1 MATPN
6 RAAYLTALLNQKK
19 QNEYQGGNVVNQ
31 GSSDQISETGSQSH
45 SDGKNMFQKVMG
57 GIDNIGYRMGK
68 GLFSFLEGFADL
80 GANAI
85 GALGDVT
92 GWYDS
97 KPYTDWAKHDMSD
110 QAMKWAMTYGDMNPI
125 SIGKKAVEGKYVDG
139 DYWGNLWGDL
149 GNIFTGQDDGKFE
162 EDFKKNYQYD
172 FDDNFMTNNGVGQFV
187 GDMAES
193 FGRMVPSIA
202 LGKFAGGI
210 AEKAALKAGNIIG
223 AAEKAEKV
231 GKLVSTAMIGV
242 SSAGSSSVEALND
255 GANAGKALLYGLAS
269 GAVEAG
275 TEYIPWERAPGL
287 GKLIGKN
294 TLPGIGLRKF
304 SISELGKSMAQ
315 EGLEEVVS
323 GVFNPILK
331 TIYKGADSL
340 KEFGNKDF
348 YIDLG
353 KSFASGALMGGLMEG
368 VSMKANSSKYSNE
381 GIDYINKGTE
391 WYGEYMKEVD
401 AFSKLD
407 GRYANGEINS
417 IQYEDGCEEIAGKLK
432 EISQKGEEIGKLWDK
447 IPEGKKDAVREFFS
461 DPQKYAEEMRETTNR
476 VEMDSN
482 KPIGNVGG
490 VQGQTQTQPS
500 NNVANGAQS
509 QGNVV
514 NDLGAETLNSSPFQ
528 ILSDSNG
535 NVSLM
540 FEGKNYEI
548 NFNDIKI
555 DGKIVRDANSEPL
568 FEIAEKFNA
577 KAKDSFN
584 DVKSNLF
591 EGIAEKYNLKLELAD
606 LNGNRMDDPGI
617 KSVSSFADRLYRNYK
632 EKGNLNPNA
641 VKDMIRGVYVFDE
654 NSKLPENIASLLDD
668 MQSQGYEIKKLDAKN
683 GSLYKGIH
691 LNLSKDGVNVEIQL
705 HTPDSWKLKLQ
716 GDVFYDKYRSVDTSK
731 LVGEEKAKY
740 IEATKKAVSNGSKY
754 LDEKTYRDVYDLI
767 PDLAKSL
774 EERGLDSQSISPVIG
789 RDVFTKTP
797 LTNSPSHGANKSTTL
812 PSGNFTNS
820 RSDIRNSSIDNDIN
834 ISQNVANDIQ
844 NQGDVENGQTK
855 SYNGSY
861 EDDFAR
867 LQDTSRELLKKFE
880 NSGTTYQELD
890 EGVRERYTRGI
901 QEKLGREINSN
912 PNVHESSLK
921 SQSKGT
927 EFKIYSNVSSETF
940 HDAFETIKPYVQ
952 QNEMVDLHDD
962 YSNCKNYLSSDGLQ
976 GFSIDPDGNL
986 ISVFNAD
993 AGKRGYIDAIKDF
1006 VKQQGATHLDCYGY
1020 LAKLY
1025 SEKFGFKIASEMDY
1039 NMEYDHHG
1047 IAERFDKPSVSFLV
1061 KSDADVETKH
1071 FGKDDY
1077 DAAKA
1082 YQMSFVKENE
1092 SNETKN
1098 SASSQTQVNGDGGNS
1113 ENNGNGESHNG
1124 KQKNVSDTYQS
1135 PSTPDERTKAY
1146 RKAEETYQSNQQ
1158 LLKDAAPNKKVNLK
1172 TATDYAN
1179 AEASLVESYLNSNV
1193 DSDISVKF
1201 SSRVEQGKKYSAGV
1215 DTSLS
1220 RDSAISTLDAQ
1231 FEDSL
1236 KNATVKQRGGETQKL
1251 ADFVDSETL
1260 DEIRGIA
1267 HSLHEQLVDGADDSK
1282 IAKTREMFE
1291 RKTAYLRERLSNTID
1306 MAKEVDRFNKN
1317 SELTKRQFKIDQSK
1331 YADESAADGT
1341 IRQIAKSLPSYN
1353 ILLKDGRRA
1362 SDNSGLSLA
1371 KKSYAKWAND
1381 AYATLKGIYDNGQLV
1396 NFDAE
1401 RADALFGDLD
1411 LIANGGDQSSKSM
1424 TLEQVKAMTRVMK
1437 ALRFQI
1443 SDQANKK
1450 RVELR
1455 SKATSLNSE
1464 VSYMNEAFGK
1474 DPGKANG
1481 RIRAFANEQV
1491 KLSNAGDILMGYDGS
1506 GLQKEMD
1513 AVVESKWKYYDDYYA
1528 MKEKY
1533 LPDKSAEIK
1542 SLTKELSSKVTI
1554 NGEKVTKGEVLD
1566 AYLMLSDAETKS
1578 LMDNA
1583 RKTDTRKIRIGKATM
1598 AYDPSST
1605 YEELGK
1611 ILGDDLIERGK
1622 KVFTSFYNDHS
1633 ENSYLNKLRDYQ
1645 LKTSG
1650 DTTVSDNK
1658 TDYYPRG
1665 QASESTT
1672 RTNSIEALEKNA
1684 SGITAKN
1691 GNVTKARQAA
1701 QAMVVLEATDPF
1713 TRMQDYMSQVSSEM
1727 NLRNQSNDFLRLL
1740 GLNVTGEDGK
1750 TTRLQS
1756 SLGAEG
1762 TRMLRDFITAANGN
1776 DLVRSDALL
1785 TKMQALS
1792 VNATLGFSPINPM
1805 KNFLSL
1811 FKEGHEVGFS
1821 NVMKVIANP
1830 TKWVNKELIGAIKNT
1845 GVWKARYD
1853 DVASMAANADLKG
1866 KIGKIGQKMTAL
1878 YSTFD
1883 QATSLM
1889 VAQVD
1894 LEYVKSAHPEMSASE
1909 QIKEAVRLWQEDVN
1923 KTQSTAEK
1931 MSKSQSSLG
1940 RFMGG
1945 DSQIAKGLWTFQSDT
1960 VAGASML
1967 VKDISQFQSSSKL
1980 IKWAKGVIAGANA
1993 SEAKVSYAKDVLA
2006 KATATRNSIIK
2017 RRLPAGVAATLIGA
2031 CLKYLIED
2039 LSQRVRGKKK
2049 WDESPIDGDMVA
2061 DVLNNGLG
2069 SVVPFYETIMSA
2081 MKYNEGKVELY
2092 GLSALSSLLK
2102 GLGEFGKGTPRTALI
2117 DTVTAASSLA
2127 GIPLKNIYDYTVG
2140 AFSSFDPRLAVD
2152 TNNLLYASEK
2162 ASTSYKSNFDM
2173 ALYERVGDVSDDVKV
2188 EMRTL
2193 SDSGYDIKPSGVATT
2208 YKNDKGDDVTISWT
2222 SKQEMRKYYQ
2232 RANAKLAKTVKTDYY
2247 RSLSDEEKA
2256 QAIKKLYSSY
2266 REASLAK
2273 VVTKKIPTNAASALA
2288 YANYKDLGTLLSAV
2302 AHISSLEAT
2311 KTMSRKQRAIA
2322 YVNSLKGLSKAQRM
2336 AILQMAGY
2344 TVDSKYLGQLLRESG
2359 MDNKTIKEVT
2369 SA

>member
-45 SDGKNMFQKVMG
+45 SNGKNQFQKVMG

-231 GKLVSTAMIGV
+231 GKLVSTAMIGA

-255 GANAGKALLYGLAS
+255 GANAGQAILYGLAS

-275 TEYIPWERAPGL
+275 TEYIPWEIVPGL

-447 IPEGKKDAVREFFS
+447 VPEGKKDAVREFFS

-490 VQGQTQTQPS
+490 VQEQTQAQPS
-500 NNVANGAQS
+500 NNVTNEAQS
-509 QGNVV
+509 QGNV
-514 NDLGAETLNSSPFQ
+514 
-528 ILSDSNG
+528 
-535 NVSLM
+535 
-540 FEGKNYEI
+540 
-548 NFNDIKI
+548 
-555 DGKIVRDANSEPL
+555 
-568 FEIAEKFNA
+568 
-577 KAKDSFN
+577 
-584 DVKSNLF
+584 
-591 EGIAEKYNLKLELAD
+591 
-606 LNGNRMDDPGI
+606 
-617 KSVSSFADRLYRNYK
+617 
-632 EKGNLNPNA
+632 
-641 VKDMIRGVYVFDE
+641 
-654 NSKLPENIASLLDD
+654 
-668 MQSQGYEIKKLDAKN
+668 
-683 GSLYKGIH
+683 
-691 LNLSKDGVNVEIQL
+691 
-705 HTPDSWKLKLQ
+705 
-716 GDVFYDKYRSVDTSK
+716 
-731 LVGEEKAKY
+731 
-740 IEATKKAVSNGSKY
+740 
-754 LDEKTYRDVYDLI
+754 
-767 PDLAKSL
+767 
-774 EERGLDSQSISPVIG
+774 
-789 RDVFTKTP
+789 
-797 LTNSPSHGANKSTTL
+797 
-812 PSGNFTNS
+812 
-820 RSDIRNSSIDNDIN
+820 
-834 ISQNVANDIQ
+834 
-844 NQGDVENGQTK
+844 ENGQTQPYQMPFADNEQNDLLK
-855 SYNGSY
+855 PIISKLDTLDENFIKLYRLENETIASTKQDIINFYNGSI
-861 EDDFAR
+861 DGTIKDGR
-867 LQDTSRELLKKFE
+867 LIF
-880 NSGTTYQELD
+880 
-890 EGVRERYTRGI
+890 
-901 QEKLGREINSN
+901 GRI
-912 PNVHESSLK
+912 
-921 SQSKGT
+921 
-927 EFKIYSNVSSETF
+927 SETNANDIKNDTNIDVKGYSVTLDSSYIKHIDKRHIQNSAKRIPLAVDDLSLIPTIISDYDSIESKIF
-940 HDAFETIKPYVQ
+940 DNGEKQLVFKKKIGNEYLVATMVSNRKKRLIVQSLYITKKESGGTQPRHVSFEALRSTSETRTGDTDSSTNNV
-952 QNEMVDLHDD
+952 NENRTAV
-962 YSNCKNYLSSDGLQ
+962 NT
-976 GFSIDPDGNL
+976 
-986 ISVFNAD
+986 D
-993 AGKRGYIDAIKDF
+993 AG
-1006 VKQQGATHLDCYGY
+1006 
-1020 LAKLY
+1020 
-1025 SEKFGFKIASEMDY
+1025 
-1039 NMEYDHHG
+1039 
-1047 IAERFDKPSVSFLV
+1047 
-1061 KSDADVETKH
+1061 
-1071 FGKDDY
+1071 
-1077 DAAKA
+1077 
-1082 YQMSFVKENE
+1082 
-1092 SNETKN
+1092 
-1098 SASSQTQVNGDGGNS
+1098 
-1113 ENNGNGESHNG
+1113 
-1124 KQKNVSDTYQS
+1124 
-1135 PSTPDERTKAY
+1135 DERTKAY

-1201 SSRVEQGKKYSAGV
+1201 SSKGEQGKRYSAGV

-1236 KNATVKQRGGETQKL
+1236 KNATVKQRGGKTQKL
-1251 ADFVDSETL
+1251 TDFVDSETL

-1317 SELTKRQFKIDQSK
+1317 AELTKRQFKIDQSK

-1341 IRQIAKSLPSYN
+1341 IRQIAKSLPRYN

-1455 SKATSLNSE
+1455 SRATSINSE
-1464 VSYMNEAFGK
+1464 VSYMNEALGK

-1533 LPDKSAEIK
+1533 LPEKSAEIK

-1566 AYLMLSDAETKS
+1566 AYLMFSDAETKS

-1598 AYDPSST
+1598 EYDPSST

-1650 DTTVSDNK
+1650 DTTVADNK

-1691 GNVTKARQAA
+1691 GNVTKSRQAA

-1776 DLVRSDALL
+1776 ELVRSDALL

-1792 VNATLGFSPINPM
+1792 VNATLGFSPINPL

-1909 QIKEAVRLWQEDVN
+1909 QIKEAVRLWQTDVN

-1980 IKWAKGVIAGANA
+1980 IKWAKGVIADANA
-1993 SEAKVSYAKDVLA
+1993 SEAKVSYAKDVLT
-2006 KATATRNSIIK
+2006 KATATRNAIIK

-2039 LSQRVRGKKK
+2039 LSQRVRGKKR
-2049 WDESPIDGDMVA
+2049 WDESPIDGDTVV

-2140 AFSSFDPRLAVD
+2140 AFSSFDPKLAVD
-2152 TNNLLYASEK
+2152 TKNLLYASEK
-2162 ASTSYKSNFDM
+2162 ASTSYKSNFNM
-2173 ALYERVGDVSDDVKV
+2173 ALYERVGDVSGDVKV
-2188 EMRTL
+2188 ELRTL

-2232 RANAKLAKTVKTDYY
+2232 KANARLAKTVKTDYY

-2273 VVTKKIPTNAASALA
+2273 VVTKKAPANAASALA

>member
-1 MATPN
+1 MNILLPQWFQ
-6 RAAYLTALLNQKK
+6 TAKK
-19 QNEYQGGNVVNQ
+19 INCSVFVYNKKESGGTQPRHV
-31 GSSDQISETGSQSH
+31 SFEALRSTSET
-45 SDGKNMFQKVMG
+45 
-57 GIDNIGYRMGK
+57 RT
-68 GLFSFLEGFADL
+68 
-80 GANAI
+80 
-85 GALGDVT
+85 GDT
-92 GWYDS
+92 DS
-97 KPYTDWAKHDMSD
+97 S
-110 QAMKWAMTYGDMNPI
+110 
-125 SIGKKAVEGKYVDG
+125 
-139 DYWGNLWGDL
+139 
-149 GNIFTGQDDGKFE
+149 
-162 EDFKKNYQYD
+162 
-172 FDDNFMTNNGVGQFV
+172 TNN
-187 GDMAES
+187 
-193 FGRMVPSIA
+193 
-202 LGKFAGGI
+202 
-210 AEKAALKAGNIIG
+210 
-223 AAEKAEKV
+223 
-231 GKLVSTAMIGV
+231 
-242 SSAGSSSVEALND
+242 
-255 GANAGKALLYGLAS
+255 
-269 GAVEAG
+269 
-275 TEYIPWERAPGL
+275 
-287 GKLIGKN
+287 
-294 TLPGIGLRKF
+294 
-304 SISELGKSMAQ
+304 
-315 EGLEEVVS
+315 
-323 GVFNPILK
+323 
-331 TIYKGADSL
+331 
-340 KEFGNKDF
+340 
-348 YIDLG
+348 
-353 KSFASGALMGGLMEG
+353 
-368 VSMKANSSKYSNE
+368 
-381 GIDYINKGTE
+381 
-391 WYGEYMKEVD
+391 
-401 AFSKLD
+401 
-407 GRYANGEINS
+407 
-417 IQYEDGCEEIAGKLK
+417 
-432 EISQKGEEIGKLWDK
+432 
-447 IPEGKKDAVREFFS
+447 
-461 DPQKYAEEMRETTNR
+461 
-476 VEMDSN
+476 
-482 KPIGNVGG
+482 
-490 VQGQTQTQPS
+490 
-500 NNVANGAQS
+500 
-509 QGNVV
+509 V
-514 NDLGAETLNSSPFQ
+514 N
-528 ILSDSNG
+528 
-535 NVSLM
+535 
-540 FEGKNYEI
+540 
-548 NFNDIKI
+548 
-555 DGKIVRDANSEPL
+555 
-568 FEIAEKFNA
+568 
-577 KAKDSFN
+577 
-584 DVKSNLF
+584 
-591 EGIAEKYNLKLELAD
+591 
-606 LNGNRMDDPGI
+606 
-617 KSVSSFADRLYRNYK
+617 
-632 EKGNLNPNA
+632 
-641 VKDMIRGVYVFDE
+641 
-654 NSKLPENIASLLDD
+654 
-668 MQSQGYEIKKLDAKN
+668 
-683 GSLYKGIH
+683 
-691 LNLSKDGVNVEIQL
+691 
-705 HTPDSWKLKLQ
+705 
-716 GDVFYDKYRSVDTSK
+716 
-731 LVGEEKAKY
+731 
-740 IEATKKAVSNGSKY
+740 
-754 LDEKTYRDVYDLI
+754 
-767 PDLAKSL
+767 
-774 EERGLDSQSISPVIG
+774 
-789 RDVFTKTP
+789 
-797 LTNSPSHGANKSTTL
+797 
-812 PSGNFTNS
+812 
-820 RSDIRNSSIDNDIN
+820 
-834 ISQNVANDIQ
+834 
-844 NQGDVENGQTK
+844 ENG
-855 SYNGSY
+855 
-861 EDDFAR
+861 
-867 LQDTSRELLKKFE
+867 
-880 NSGTTYQELD
+880 TT
-890 EGVRERYTRGI
+890 VNT
-901 QEKLGREINSN
+901 
-912 PNVHESSLK
+912 
-921 SQSKGT
+921 
-927 EFKIYSNVSSETF
+927 
-940 HDAFETIKPYVQ
+940 DA
-952 QNEMVDLHDD
+952 M
-962 YSNCKNYLSSDGLQ
+962 
-976 GFSIDPDGNL
+976 
-986 ISVFNAD
+986 
-993 AGKRGYIDAIKDF
+993 
-1006 VKQQGATHLDCYGY
+1006 
-1020 LAKLY
+1020 
-1025 SEKFGFKIASEMDY
+1025 
-1039 NMEYDHHG
+1039 
-1047 IAERFDKPSVSFLV
+1047 
-1061 KSDADVETKH
+1061 
-1071 FGKDDY
+1071 
-1077 DAAKA
+1077 
-1082 YQMSFVKENE
+1082 
-1092 SNETKN
+1092 
-1098 SASSQTQVNGDGGNS
+1098 
-1113 ENNGNGESHNG
+1113 
-1124 KQKNVSDTYQS
+1124 
-1135 PSTPDERTKAY
+1135 DERTKAY
-1146 RKAEETYQSNQQ
+1146 KKAEETYQSNQQ

-1179 AEASLVESYLNSNV
+1179 AEASFVESYLNNNV

-1201 SSRVEQGKKYSAGV
+1201 SSIGEQGKRYSAGI

-1251 ADFVDSETL
+1251 TDFVDSETL

-1291 RKTAYLRERLSNTID
+1291 RKTTYLKERLSNTVD

-1317 SELTKRQFKIDQSK
+1317 AELTKRQFKIDQSK

-1341 IRQIAKSLPSYN
+1341 IRKIAKSLPRYN

-1411 LIANGGDQSSKSM
+1411 LIANGGDPNSKSM

-1443 SDQANKK
+1443 SDQANQK

-1455 SKATSLNSE
+1455 TRATNVNLE
-1464 VSYMNEAFGK
+1464 VSYTNEALGK

-1481 RIRAFANEQV
+1481 RIVTFANEQV
-1491 KLSNAGDILMGYDGS
+1491 KLSDAGDLLMGYNDS
-1506 GLQKEMD
+1506 GLQKEID
-1513 AVVESKWKYYDDYYA
+1513 AIAESKWRYYDDYYA

-1533 LPDKSAEIK
+1533 LPEKSAEIK
-1542 SLTKELSSKVTI
+1542 SLTKELSGKVTI

-1566 AYLMLSDAETKS
+1566 AYLMLSDSETRS

-1583 RKTDTRKIRIGKATM
+1583 RETDTRKIRIGKATM

-1605 YEELGK
+1605 FEELGK

-1645 LKTSG
+1645 LKTTG
-1650 DTTVSDNK
+1650 DTTVADNK

-1701 QAMVVLEATDPF
+1701 QAMVVLEAADPF

-1762 TRMLRDFITAANGN
+1762 TRMLRDFITAANDN
-1776 DLVRSDALL
+1776 ELVRSDAFL
-1785 TKMQALS
+1785 TRMQALS
-1792 VNATLGFSPINPM
+1792 VNATLGFSPINPL

-1821 NVMKVIANP
+1821 NVMKVVANP
-1830 TKWVNKELIGAIKNT
+1830 TKWVNKELIAAIKNT
-1845 GVWKARYD
+1845 GVWKGRYD

-1894 LEYVKSAHPEMSASE
+1894 LEYVKSAHPEMSAAE
-1909 QIKEAVRLWQEDVN
+1909 QIKEAVRIWQADVN

-1931 MSKSQSSLG
+1931 MSKSQSSMG

-1945 DSQIAKGLWTFQSDT
+1945 DSQIVKGLWTFQSDT

-1967 VKDISQFQSSSKL
+1967 VKDISQLQSSSKL
-1980 IKWAKGVIAGANA
+1980 IKWAKGVIAAANA

-2049 WDESPIDGDMVA
+2049 WDESPIDGDTVV

-2140 AFSSFDPRLAVD
+2140 AFSSFDPKLAVD
-2152 TNNLLYASEK
+2152 TKNLLYASEK

-2188 EMRTL
+2188 ELRTL
-2193 SDSGYDIKPSGVATT
+2193 SDSGFDIKPSGVATT
-2208 YKNDKGDDVTISWT
+2208 YKNDKGDDVTISWS

-2232 RANAKLAKTVKTDYY
+2232 KANAKLAKTVKTDFY

-2273 VVTKKIPTNAASALA
+2273 VVTKKVPTNAASALA
-2288 YANYKDLGTLLSAV
+2288 YANYKDLGTLLSAI

-2311 KTMSRKQRAIA
+2311 KTMSRKQRAVA
-2322 YVNSLKGLSKAQRM
+2322 YVNSLKGLSKAQKM

-2359 MDNKTIKEVT
+2359 MDNKTIKEMT
-2369 SA
+2369 SSK

>member
-45 SDGKNMFQKVMG
+45 SDGKNLFQKAMG

-172 FDDNFMTNNGVGQFV
+172 FDDNFMTNNAVGQFV

-210 AEKAALKAGNIIG
+210 AGSAASTAGKADKIA
-223 AAEKAEKV
+223 
-231 GKLVSTAMIGV
+231 KLVSTAMIGA

-255 GANAGKALLYGLAS
+255 GANAGQAILYGLAS

-275 TEYIPWERAPGL
+275 TEYIPWEKVPGL
-287 GKLIGKN
+287 GKLLGQN

-417 IQYEDGCEEIAGKLK
+417 IQYEDGCEEIAGRLK

-447 IPEGKKDAVREFFS
+447 VPEGKKDAVREFFS
-461 DPQKYAEEMRETTNR
+461 DPQKYAEEMREATNR

-490 VQGQTQTQPS
+490 VQGQTQAQPS
-500 NNVANGAQS
+500 NNMTNEAQS

-514 NDLGAETLNSSPFQ
+514 NDLGAEALNSSPVQ

-632 EKGNLNPNA
+632 EKGNLDPNA

-716 GDVFYDKYRSVDTSK
+716 GDIFYDKYRSVDTSK

-834 ISQNVANDIQ
+834 ISQNVNNDKI
-844 NQGDVENGQTK
+844 
-855 SYNGSY
+855 S
-861 EDDFAR
+861 
-867 LQDTSRELLKKFE
+867 
-880 NSGTTYQELD
+880 
-890 EGVRERYTRGI
+890 ER
-901 QEKLGREINSN
+901 
-912 PNVHESSLK
+912 
-921 SQSKGT
+921 
-927 EFKIYSNVSSETF
+927 
-940 HDAFETIKPYVQ
+940 A
-952 QNEMVDLHDD
+952 
-962 YSNCKNYLSSDGLQ
+962 
-976 GFSIDPDGNL
+976 
-986 ISVFNAD
+986 
-993 AGKRGYIDAIKDF
+993 
-1006 VKQQGATHLDCYGY
+1006 
-1020 LAKLY
+1020 
-1025 SEKFGFKIASEMDY
+1025 
-1039 NMEYDHHG
+1039 
-1047 IAERFDKPSVSFLV
+1047 
-1061 KSDADVETKH
+1061 
-1071 FGKDDY
+1071 
-1077 DAAKA
+1077 
-1082 YQMSFVKENE
+1082 
-1092 SNETKN
+1092 
-1098 SASSQTQVNGDGGNS
+1098 
-1113 ENNGNGESHNG
+1113 
-1124 KQKNVSDTYQS
+1124 
-1135 PSTPDERTKAY
+1135 KAY

-1201 SSRVEQGKKYSAGV
+1201 SSRGEQGKKYSAGV

-1236 KNATVKQRGGETQKL
+1236 KNATVKQRVGEAQKL

-1267 HSLHEQLVDGADDSK
+1267 HSLHEQLVNGADDSK

-1317 SELTKRQFKIDQSK
+1317 AELTKRQFKIDQSK

-1341 IRQIAKSLPSYN
+1341 IRKIAKSLPRYN

-1411 LIANGGDQSSKSM
+1411 LIANGGDPNSKSM

-1455 SKATSLNSE
+1455 SRATSINSE
-1464 VSYMNEAFGK
+1464 VSYTNEALGK

-1513 AVVESKWKYYDDYYA
+1513 AVVESKWRYYDDYYA

-1533 LPDKSAEIK
+1533 LPEKSAEIK

-1633 ENSYLNKLRDYQ
+1633 ENSYLSKLRDYQ

-1650 DTTVSDNK
+1650 DTTVADNK

-1672 RTNSIEALEKNA
+1672 KTNSIEALEKNA

-1691 GNVTKARQAA
+1691 GNVTKSRQAA

-1750 TTRLQS
+1750 TTRFQS

-1776 DLVRSDALL
+1776 ELVRSDALL

-1792 VNATLGFSPINPM
+1792 VNATLGFSPINPL

-1878 YSTFD
+1878 YSAFD

-1894 LEYVKSAHPEMSASE
+1894 LEYVKKIHPEMSASE
-1909 QIKEAVRLWQEDVN
+1909 QIKEAVRLWQTDVN

-1980 IKWAKGVIAGANA
+1980 IKWAKGVIADANA
-1993 SEAKVSYAKDVLA
+1993 SEAKVSYAKDVLT
-2006 KATATRNSIIK
+2006 KATATRNAIVK
-2017 RRLPAGVAATLIGA
+2017 RRIPAGVAATLIGA

-2049 WDESPIDGDMVA
+2049 WDESPIDGDTVV

-2102 GLGEFGKGTPRTALI
+2102 GFGEFGKGTPRTALI

-2140 AFSSFDPRLAVD
+2140 AFSSFDPKLAVD
-2152 TNNLLYASEK
+2152 TKNLLYASEK

-2188 EMRTL
+2188 ELRTL
-2193 SDSGYDIKPSGVATT
+2193 SDSGFDIKPSGVATT

-2232 RANAKLAKTVKTDYY
+2232 KANAKLAKTVKTDYY

-2273 VVTKKIPTNAASALA
+2273 VVTKKAPANAASALA

-2311 KTMSRKQRAIA
+2311 KTMSRKQRAIS

-2359 MDNKTIKEVT
+2359 MDNKAIKEMT
-2369 SA
+2369 SSK

>member
-45 SDGKNMFQKVMG
+45 SDGKNQFQKVMG

-110 QAMKWAMTYGDMNPI
+110 QAMRWAMTYGDMNPI

-172 FDDNFMTNNGVGQFV
+172 FDDNFMTNNAVGQFV

-231 GKLVSTAMIGV
+231 GKLVSTAMIGA

-255 GANAGKALLYGLAS
+255 GANAGQAILYGLAS

-275 TEYIPWERAPGL
+275 TEYIPWEIVPGL

-447 IPEGKKDAVREFFS
+447 VPEGKKDAVREFFS

-490 VQGQTQTQPS
+490 VQEQTQAQPS
-500 NNVANGAQS
+500 NNVTNEAQS
-509 QGNVV
+509 QGNV
-514 NDLGAETLNSSPFQ
+514 
-528 ILSDSNG
+528 
-535 NVSLM
+535 
-540 FEGKNYEI
+540 
-548 NFNDIKI
+548 
-555 DGKIVRDANSEPL
+555 
-568 FEIAEKFNA
+568 
-577 KAKDSFN
+577 
-584 DVKSNLF
+584 
-591 EGIAEKYNLKLELAD
+591 
-606 LNGNRMDDPGI
+606 
-617 KSVSSFADRLYRNYK
+617 
-632 EKGNLNPNA
+632 
-641 VKDMIRGVYVFDE
+641 
-654 NSKLPENIASLLDD
+654 
-668 MQSQGYEIKKLDAKN
+668 
-683 GSLYKGIH
+683 
-691 LNLSKDGVNVEIQL
+691 
-705 HTPDSWKLKLQ
+705 
-716 GDVFYDKYRSVDTSK
+716 
-731 LVGEEKAKY
+731 
-740 IEATKKAVSNGSKY
+740 
-754 LDEKTYRDVYDLI
+754 
-767 PDLAKSL
+767 
-774 EERGLDSQSISPVIG
+774 
-789 RDVFTKTP
+789 
-797 LTNSPSHGANKSTTL
+797 
-812 PSGNFTNS
+812 
-820 RSDIRNSSIDNDIN
+820 
-834 ISQNVANDIQ
+834 
-844 NQGDVENGQTK
+844 ENGQTQPYQMPFADNEQNDLLK
-855 SYNGSY
+855 PIISKLDTLDENFIKLYRLENETIASTKQDIINFYNGSI
-861 EDDFAR
+861 DGTIKDGR
-867 LQDTSRELLKKFE
+867 LIF
-880 NSGTTYQELD
+880 
-890 EGVRERYTRGI
+890 
-901 QEKLGREINSN
+901 GRI
-912 PNVHESSLK
+912 
-921 SQSKGT
+921 
-927 EFKIYSNVSSETF
+927 SETNANDIKNDTNIDVKGYSVTLDSSYIKHIDKRHIQNSAKRIPLAVDDLSLIPTIISDYDSIESKIF
-940 HDAFETIKPYVQ
+940 DNGEKQLVFKKKIGNEYLVATMVSNRKKRLIVQSLYITKKESGGTQPRHVSFEALRSTSETRTGDTDSSTNNV
-952 QNEMVDLHDD
+952 NENRTAV
-962 YSNCKNYLSSDGLQ
+962 NT
-976 GFSIDPDGNL
+976 
-986 ISVFNAD
+986 D
-993 AGKRGYIDAIKDF
+993 AG
-1006 VKQQGATHLDCYGY
+1006 
-1020 LAKLY
+1020 
-1025 SEKFGFKIASEMDY
+1025 
-1039 NMEYDHHG
+1039 
-1047 IAERFDKPSVSFLV
+1047 
-1061 KSDADVETKH
+1061 
-1071 FGKDDY
+1071 
-1077 DAAKA
+1077 
-1082 YQMSFVKENE
+1082 
-1092 SNETKN
+1092 
-1098 SASSQTQVNGDGGNS
+1098 
-1113 ENNGNGESHNG
+1113 
-1124 KQKNVSDTYQS
+1124 
-1135 PSTPDERTKAY
+1135 DERTKAY

-1201 SSRVEQGKKYSAGV
+1201 SSKGEQGKRYSAGV

-1251 ADFVDSETL
+1251 TDFVDSETL

-1267 HSLHEQLVDGADDSK
+1267 HNFHEQLVDGADDSK

-1317 SELTKRQFKIDQSK
+1317 AELTKRQFKIDQSK

-1341 IRQIAKSLPSYN
+1341 IRKIAKSLPRYN

-1455 SKATSLNSE
+1455 SRATSINSE
-1464 VSYMNEAFGK
+1464 VSYMNEALGK

-1533 LPDKSAEIK
+1533 LPEKSAEIK

-1672 RTNSIEALEKNA
+1672 RTNSIEALDKNA

-1691 GNVTKARQAA
+1691 GNVTKSRQAA

-1776 DLVRSDALL
+1776 ELVRSDALL

-1792 VNATLGFSPINPM
+1792 VNATLGFSPINPL

-1909 QIKEAVRLWQEDVN
+1909 QIKEAVRLWQTDVN

-1980 IKWAKGVIAGANA
+1980 IKWAKGVIADASA
-1993 SEAKVSYAKDVLA
+1993 SEAKVNYAKDVLT
-2006 KATATRNSIIK
+2006 KATATRNAIVK
-2017 RRLPAGVAATLIGA
+2017 RRLPAGAAATLIGA

-2049 WDESPIDGDMVA
+2049 WDESPIDGDTVV

-2140 AFSSFDPRLAVD
+2140 AFSSFDPKLAVD
-2152 TNNLLYASEK
+2152 TKNLLYASEK

-2188 EMRTL
+2188 ELRTL

-2208 YKNDKGDDVTISWT
+2208 YKNDKGDDITISWS

-2232 RANAKLAKTVKTDYY
+2232 KANAKLAKTVKTDYY

-2273 VVTKKIPTNAASALA
+2273 VVTKKAPTNAASALA

-2359 MDNKTIKEVT
+2359 MDNKTIREVA
-2369 SA
+2369 SSK

>member
-31 GSSDQISETGSQSH
+31 GSSEQISETGSQSH

-162 EDFKKNYQYD
+162 EDFKKNYQFD
-172 FDDNFMTNNGVGQFV
+172 FDDNFMTNNAVGQFV
-187 GDMAES
+187 G
-193 FGRMVPSIA
+193 
-202 LGKFAGGI
+202 GI
-210 AEKAALKAGNIIG
+210 AGSAASTMGKADKIA
-223 AAEKAEKV
+223 
-231 GKLVSTAMIGV
+231 KLVSTAMIGV

-255 GANAGKALLYGLAS
+255 GANAGEALLYGLAS

-275 TEYIPWERAPGL
+275 TEYIPWERVPGL
-287 GKLIGKN
+287 GKLLGQN
-294 TLPGIGLRKF
+294 TLPGIGLKKF

-381 GIDYINKGTE
+381 GIDFINKGTE

-417 IQYEDGCEEIAGKLK
+417 IQYGDGCEEIAGRLK

-447 IPEGKKDAVREFFS
+447 VPEGKKDAVREFFS
-461 DPQKYAEEMRETTNR
+461 DPQKYAEEMRETTKR
-476 VEMDSN
+476 VESS
-482 KPIGNVGG
+482 KPNIMTFNTQNV
-490 VQGQTQTQPS
+490 V
-500 NNVANGAQS
+500 NNAQN
-509 QGNVV
+509 QGNV
-514 NDLGAETLNSSPFQ
+514 E
-528 ILSDSNG
+528 
-535 NVSLM
+535 NVQAQ
-540 FEGKNYEI
+540 FKENY
-548 NFNDIKI
+548 
-555 DGKIVRDANSEPL
+555 DGKTTVESDPNLPEVEKTKYQETNRGGDDAN
-568 FEIAEKFNA
+568 
-577 KAKDSFN
+577 
-584 DVKSNLF
+584 V
-591 EGIAEKYNLKLELAD
+591 
-606 LNGNRMDDPGI
+606 
-617 KSVSSFADRLYRNYK
+617 
-632 EKGNLNPNA
+632 
-641 VKDMIRGVYVFDE
+641 
-654 NSKLPENIASLLDD
+654 
-668 MQSQGYEIKKLDAKN
+668 QG
-683 GSLYKGIH
+683 
-691 LNLSKDGVNVEIQL
+691 
-705 HTPDSWKLKLQ
+705 
-716 GDVFYDKYRSVDTSK
+716 
-731 LVGEEKAKY
+731 
-740 IEATKKAVSNGSKY
+740 
-754 LDEKTYRDVYDLI
+754 
-767 PDLAKSL
+767 
-774 EERGLDSQSISPVIG
+774 
-789 RDVFTKTP
+789 
-797 LTNSPSHGANKSTTL
+797 
-812 PSGNFTNS
+812 
-820 RSDIRNSSIDNDIN
+820 
-834 ISQNVANDIQ
+834 
-844 NQGDVENGQTK
+844 
-855 SYNGSY
+855 
-861 EDDFAR
+861 
-867 LQDTSRELLKKFE
+867 
-880 NSGTTYQELD
+880 
-890 EGVRERYTRGI
+890 
-901 QEKLGREINSN
+901 
-912 PNVHESSLK
+912 
-921 SQSKGT
+921 
-927 EFKIYSNVSSETF
+927 
-940 HDAFETIKPYVQ
+940 
-952 QNEMVDLHDD
+952 
-962 YSNCKNYLSSDGLQ
+962 
-976 GFSIDPDGNL
+976 
-986 ISVFNAD
+986 
-993 AGKRGYIDAIKDF
+993 
-1006 VKQQGATHLDCYGY
+1006 
-1020 LAKLY
+1020 
-1025 SEKFGFKIASEMDY
+1025 
-1039 NMEYDHHG
+1039 
-1047 IAERFDKPSVSFLV
+1047 
-1061 KSDADVETKH
+1061 
-1071 FGKDDY
+1071 
-1077 DAAKA
+1077 
-1082 YQMSFVKENE
+1082 
-1092 SNETKN
+1092 
-1098 SASSQTQVNGDGGNS
+1098 SQTQENPTINKNGGGDG
-1113 ENNGNGESHNG
+1113 NGGPYNG
-1124 KQKNVSDTYQS
+1124 KPKAFSDAYQS

-1158 LLKDAAPNKKVNLK
+1158 LLKDAAPNKKVDLK

-1179 AEASLVESYLNSNV
+1179 AEASFVESFINNNV
-1193 DSDISVKF
+1193 DSDVSVKF
-1201 SSRVEQGKKYSAGV
+1201 SSRGEQGKRYSAGV

-1236 KNATVKQRGGETQKL
+1236 KNATVKQRGGKTQKL
-1251 ADFVDSETL
+1251 TDFVDSETL

-1317 SELTKRQFKIDQSK
+1317 AELTKRQFKIDQSK

-1341 IRQIAKSLPSYN
+1341 IRKIAKSLPRYN

-1371 KKSYAKWAND
+1371 KKPYAKWAND
-1381 AYATLKGIYDNGQLV
+1381 AYSTLKGIYDNGQLV

-1411 LIANGGDQSSKSM
+1411 LIANGGDPNSKSM

-1443 SDQANKK
+1443 SDQANQK

-1455 SKATSLNSE
+1455 TRATNVNLE
-1464 VSYMNEAFGK
+1464 VSYTNEALGK

-1481 RIRAFANEQV
+1481 RIVTFANEQV
-1491 KLSNAGDILMGYDGS
+1491 KLSDAGDLLMGYNDS
-1506 GLQKEMD
+1506 GLQKEMNTI
-1513 AVVESKWKYYDDYYA
+1513 VESKWKYYDDYYA

-1533 LPDKSAEIK
+1533 LPKKSAEIK
-1542 SLTKELSSKVTI
+1542 SLTKELSRKVTI

-1650 DTTVSDNK
+1650 DTTVADNK
-1658 TDYYPRG
+1658 TDYYPRD

-1691 GNVTKARQAA
+1691 GNVTKSRQAA
-1701 QAMVVLEATDPF
+1701 QAMVVLEAADPF

-1756 SLGAEG
+1756 SLGAAG
-1762 TRMLRDFITAANGN
+1762 TRMLRDFITAANDN
-1776 DLVRSDALL
+1776 ELVRSDAFL
-1785 TKMQALS
+1785 TRMQALS

-1830 TKWVNKELIGAIKNT
+1830 TKWVNKELIAAIKNT
-1845 GVWKARYD
+1845 GVWKGRYD

-1909 QIKEAVRLWQEDVN
+1909 QIKEAVRLWQADVN

-1931 MSKSQSSLG
+1931 MSKSQSSMG

-1945 DSQIAKGLWTFQSDT
+1945 DSQIVKGLWTFQSDT

-1967 VKDISQFQSSSKL
+1967 VKDISQFLSSSKL
-1980 IKWAKGVIAGANA
+1980 IKWAKGVIANANA
-1993 SEAKVSYAKDVLA
+1993 SETKVSYAKDVLT
-2006 KATATRNSIIK
+2006 KATATRNAIIK

-2049 WDESPIDGDMVA
+2049 WDESPIDGDTVV

-2092 GLSALSSLLK
+2092 GLSAISSLLK

-2140 AFSSFDPRLAVD
+2140 AFSSFNPKLAVD
-2152 TNNLLYASEK
+2152 TKNLLYASEK

-2188 EMRTL
+2188 ELRTL
-2193 SDSGYDIKPSGVATT
+2193 SDSGYEIKPSGVATT
-2208 YKNDKGDDVTISWT
+2208 YKNDKDDDVTISWS
-2222 SKQEMRKYYQ
+2222 SKQDMRKYYQ
-2232 RANAKLAKTVKTDYY
+2232 KANAKLAKTVKTDYY

-2273 VVTKKIPTNAASALA
+2273 VVTKKAPTNAASALA

-2359 MDNKTIKEVT
+2359 MDNKTIKEMT

>member
-31 GSSDQISETGSQSH
+31 GSSEQISEMGSQSH
-45 SDGKNMFQKVMG
+45 SDGKNQFQKVMG

-162 EDFKKNYQYD
+162 EDFKKNYQFD
-172 FDDNFMTNNGVGQFV
+172 FDDNFMTNNAVGQFV

-202 LGKFAGGI
+202 IGNYVGGI
-210 AEKAALKAGNIIG
+210 AGSAASTMGKADKIA
-223 AAEKAEKV
+223 
-231 GKLVSTAMIGV
+231 KLVSTAMIGV

-255 GANAGKALLYGLAS
+255 GANAGQALLYGLAS

-275 TEYIPWERAPGL
+275 TEYIPWERVPGL
-287 GKLIGKN
+287 GKLLGQN

-381 GIDYINKGTE
+381 GIDFINKGTE

-401 AFSKLD
+401 AFSNLD

-417 IQYEDGCEEIAGKLK
+417 IQYGDGCEEIAGRLK

-447 IPEGKKDAVREFFS
+447 VPEGKKDAVREFFS

-490 VQGQTQTQPS
+490 VQEQTQTQPS
-500 NNVANGAQS
+500 NNLANGAPS

-514 NDLGAETLNSSPFQ
+514 NDLGAETLKSSPVQ

-654 NSKLPENIASLLDD
+654 NSKLPENIASLLND

-691 LNLSKDGVNVEIQL
+691 LNLSKDGINVEIQL

-716 GDVFYDKYRSVDTSK
+716 GDIFYDKYRSVDTSK
-731 LVGEEKAKY
+731 LAGEEKAKY

-834 ISQNVANDIQ
+834 ISQNVNNDKI
-844 NQGDVENGQTK
+844 
-855 SYNGSY
+855 S
-861 EDDFAR
+861 
-867 LQDTSRELLKKFE
+867 
-880 NSGTTYQELD
+880 
-890 EGVRERYTRGI
+890 ER
-901 QEKLGREINSN
+901 
-912 PNVHESSLK
+912 
-921 SQSKGT
+921 
-927 EFKIYSNVSSETF
+927 
-940 HDAFETIKPYVQ
+940 A
-952 QNEMVDLHDD
+952 
-962 YSNCKNYLSSDGLQ
+962 
-976 GFSIDPDGNL
+976 
-986 ISVFNAD
+986 
-993 AGKRGYIDAIKDF
+993 
-1006 VKQQGATHLDCYGY
+1006 
-1020 LAKLY
+1020 
-1025 SEKFGFKIASEMDY
+1025 
-1039 NMEYDHHG
+1039 
-1047 IAERFDKPSVSFLV
+1047 
-1061 KSDADVETKH
+1061 
-1071 FGKDDY
+1071 
-1077 DAAKA
+1077 
-1082 YQMSFVKENE
+1082 
-1092 SNETKN
+1092 
-1098 SASSQTQVNGDGGNS
+1098 
-1113 ENNGNGESHNG
+1113 
-1124 KQKNVSDTYQS
+1124 
-1135 PSTPDERTKAY
+1135 KAY

-1201 SSRVEQGKKYSAGV
+1201 SSRGEQGKRYSAGV
-1215 DTSLS
+1215 DTSLN

-1267 HSLHEQLVDGADDSK
+1267 HSLHEQLVDGADGSK

-1291 RKTAYLRERLSNTID
+1291 RKTAYLKERLSNTVD

-1317 SELTKRQFKIDQSK
+1317 AELTKRQFKIDQSK

-1341 IRQIAKSLPSYN
+1341 IRQIAKSLPRYN

-1411 LIANGGDQSSKSM
+1411 LIANGGDKSSKSM

-1450 RVELR
+1450 RIELR
-1455 SKATSLNSE
+1455 SRATIINSE
-1464 VSYMNEAFGK
+1464 VSYMNEALGK

-1533 LPDKSAEIK
+1533 LPEKSAEIK
-1542 SLTKELSSKVTI
+1542 SLTKELSGKVTI

-1566 AYLMLSDAETKS
+1566 AYLMLSDTETKS

-1650 DTTVSDNK
+1650 DTTVADNK

-1672 RTNSIEALEKNA
+1672 KTNSIEALEKNA
-1684 SGITAKN
+1684 SGITTKN
-1691 GNVTKARQAA
+1691 GNVTKSRQAA
-1701 QAMVVLEATDPF
+1701 QAMVVIEAADPF
-1713 TRMQDYMSQVSSEM
+1713 TRMQDYISQVSSEM

-1776 DLVRSDALL
+1776 ELVRSDALL

-1845 GVWKARYD
+1845 GVWKGRYD

-1894 LEYVKSAHPEMSASE
+1894 LEYVKSAHPEMSAGE
-1909 QIKEAVRLWQEDVN
+1909 QIKEAVRLWQTDVN

-1931 MSKSQSSLG
+1931 MSKSQSSMG

-1980 IKWAKGVIAGANA
+1980 IKWAKGVIANANA
-1993 SEAKVSYAKDVLA
+1993 SEAKVNYAKDVLT
-2006 KATATRNSIIK
+2006 KATATRNAIVK

-2049 WDESPIDGDMVA
+2049 WDESPIDGDTVV

-2140 AFSSFDPRLAVD
+2140 AFSSFDPKLAVD
-2152 TNNLLYASEK
+2152 TKNLLYASEK
-2162 ASTSYKSNFDM
+2162 ARTSYKSNFDM

-2188 EMRTL
+2188 ELRTL

-2208 YKNDKGDDVTISWT
+2208 YKNDKGDDITISWS

-2232 RANAKLAKTVKTDYY
+2232 RANARLAKTVKTDYY

-2273 VVTKKIPTNAASALA
+2273 VVTKKAPTNAASALA
-2288 YANYKDLGTLLSAV
+2288 YANYKDLGMLLSAV

-2311 KTMSRKQRAIA
+2311 KTMSSKQRAIA

>member
-45 SDGKNMFQKVMG
+45 SDGKNQFQKVMG

-210 AEKAALKAGNIIG
+210 AGSAASTAGKADKIA
-223 AAEKAEKV
+223 
-231 GKLVSTAMIGV
+231 KLVSTAMIGV

-255 GANAGKALLYGLAS
+255 GANAGQAILYGLAS

-275 TEYIPWERAPGL
+275 TEYIPWEKVPGL
-287 GKLIGKN
+287 GKLLGQN

-417 IQYEDGCEEIAGKLK
+417 IQYEDGCEEIAGRLK

-447 IPEGKKDAVREFFS
+447 VPEGKKDAVREFFS

-490 VQGQTQTQPS
+490 VQEQTQAQPFS
-500 NNVANGAQS
+500 NVTNEAQS
-509 QGNVV
+509 QGNV
-514 NDLGAETLNSSPFQ
+514 
-528 ILSDSNG
+528 
-535 NVSLM
+535 
-540 FEGKNYEI
+540 
-548 NFNDIKI
+548 
-555 DGKIVRDANSEPL
+555 
-568 FEIAEKFNA
+568 
-577 KAKDSFN
+577 
-584 DVKSNLF
+584 
-591 EGIAEKYNLKLELAD
+591 
-606 LNGNRMDDPGI
+606 
-617 KSVSSFADRLYRNYK
+617 
-632 EKGNLNPNA
+632 
-641 VKDMIRGVYVFDE
+641 
-654 NSKLPENIASLLDD
+654 
-668 MQSQGYEIKKLDAKN
+668 
-683 GSLYKGIH
+683 
-691 LNLSKDGVNVEIQL
+691 
-705 HTPDSWKLKLQ
+705 
-716 GDVFYDKYRSVDTSK
+716 
-731 LVGEEKAKY
+731 
-740 IEATKKAVSNGSKY
+740 
-754 LDEKTYRDVYDLI
+754 
-767 PDLAKSL
+767 
-774 EERGLDSQSISPVIG
+774 
-789 RDVFTKTP
+789 
-797 LTNSPSHGANKSTTL
+797 
-812 PSGNFTNS
+812 
-820 RSDIRNSSIDNDIN
+820 
-834 ISQNVANDIQ
+834 
-844 NQGDVENGQTK
+844 ENGQTQSYQMPFADNEQNDLLK
-855 SYNGSY
+855 PIISKLDTLDENFIKLYRLENETIASTKQDIINFYNGSIDGTIKDGRLIFGRISETNANDIKNDTNIDVKGY
-861 EDDFAR
+861 SVTLDSSYIKHIDKRHIQNSAKRIPLAVDDLSLIPTIISDYDSIESKIFDNGEKQLVFKKKIGNEYLVATMVSNRKKR
-867 LQDTSRELLKKFE
+867 LIVQSLYITKKESGGTQPRHVSFEALRSTSETRTGDTDSSTNNVNE
-880 NSGTTYQELD
+880 NGTT
-890 EGVRERYTRGI
+890 VNT
-901 QEKLGREINSN
+901 
-912 PNVHESSLK
+912 
-921 SQSKGT
+921 
-927 EFKIYSNVSSETF
+927 
-940 HDAFETIKPYVQ
+940 DA
-952 QNEMVDLHDD
+952 M
-962 YSNCKNYLSSDGLQ
+962 
-976 GFSIDPDGNL
+976 
-986 ISVFNAD
+986 
-993 AGKRGYIDAIKDF
+993 
-1006 VKQQGATHLDCYGY
+1006 
-1020 LAKLY
+1020 
-1025 SEKFGFKIASEMDY
+1025 
-1039 NMEYDHHG
+1039 
-1047 IAERFDKPSVSFLV
+1047 
-1061 KSDADVETKH
+1061 
-1071 FGKDDY
+1071 
-1077 DAAKA
+1077 
-1082 YQMSFVKENE
+1082 
-1092 SNETKN
+1092 
-1098 SASSQTQVNGDGGNS
+1098 
-1113 ENNGNGESHNG
+1113 
-1124 KQKNVSDTYQS
+1124 
-1135 PSTPDERTKAY
+1135 DERTKAY

-1158 LLKDAAPNKKVNLK
+1158 LLKDAAPNKKVSLK

-1179 AEASLVESYLNSNV
+1179 AEASFVESFINNNV
-1193 DSDISVKF
+1193 DSDVSVKF
-1201 SSRVEQGKKYSAGV
+1201 SSRGEQGKRYSASV

-1282 IAKTREMFE
+1282 IAKTRALFE
-1291 RKTAYLRERLSNTID
+1291 RKTAYLKERLSNTVD

-1317 SELTKRQFKIDQSK
+1317 AELTKRQFKIDQSK

-1341 IRQIAKSLPSYN
+1341 IRQIAKSLPRYN

-1411 LIANGGDQSSKSM
+1411 LIANGGDSNSKSM

-1455 SKATSLNSE
+1455 SRATSINSE
-1464 VSYMNEAFGK
+1464 VSYMNEALGK

-1481 RIRAFANEQV
+1481 KIRAFANEQV

-1533 LPDKSAEIK
+1533 LPEKSAEIK

-1554 NGEKVTKGEVLD
+1554 NGEKVTNGEVLD

-1598 AYDPSST
+1598 EYDPSST

-1650 DTTVSDNK
+1650 DTTVADNK

-1691 GNVTKARQAA
+1691 GNVTKSRQAA

-1776 DLVRSDALL
+1776 ELVRSDALL

-1909 QIKEAVRLWQEDVN
+1909 QIKEAVRLWQTDVN

-1980 IKWAKGVIAGANA
+1980 IKWAKGVIADANA
-1993 SEAKVSYAKDVLA
+1993 SEAKVNYAKDVLT
-2006 KATATRNSIIK
+2006 KATATRNAIVK

-2049 WDESPIDGDMVA
+2049 WDESPINGDTVV

-2140 AFSSFDPRLAVD
+2140 AFSSFDPKLAVD
-2152 TNNLLYASEK
+2152 TKNLLYASEK
-2162 ASTSYKSNFDM
+2162 ARTSYKSNFDM

-2188 EMRTL
+2188 ELRTL
-2193 SDSGYDIKPSGVATT
+2193 SDSGFDIKPSGVATT

-2273 VVTKKIPTNAASALA
+2273 VVTKKAPANAASALA

-2311 KTMSRKQRAIA
+2311 KTMSRKQRAIS
-2322 YVNSLKGLSKAQRM
+2322 YVNSLKGLSKAQKM

-2369 SA
+2369 SSK

>member
-31 GSSDQISETGSQSH
+31 GSSEQISEMGSQSH
-45 SDGKNMFQKVMG
+45 TDGKNLFQKAMG

-125 SIGKKAVEGKYVDG
+125 SIGKKAVDGKYVDG

-172 FDDNFMTNNGVGQFV
+172 FDDNFMTNNAVGKFV
-187 GDMAES
+187 GGMAES

-202 LGKFAGGI
+202 LGRFAGGI

-231 GKLVSTAMIGV
+231 GKLVSTAMIGA

-255 GANAGKALLYGLAS
+255 GANAGQAILYGLAS

-275 TEYIPWERAPGL
+275 TEYIPWEIVPGL

-294 TLPGIGLRKF
+294 TLPGIGLRKL

-391 WYGEYMKEVD
+391 WYDEYMKEVD

-417 IQYEDGCEEIAGKLK
+417 IQYEEGCEEIAGRLK

-482 KPIGNVGG
+482 KPIGNVG
-490 VQGQTQTQPS
+490 VVKWQTQAQPS
-500 NNVANGAQS
+500 NNMA
-509 QGNVV
+509 
-514 NDLGAETLNSSPFQ
+514 
-528 ILSDSNG
+528 
-535 NVSLM
+535 
-540 FEGKNYEI
+540 Y
-548 NFNDIKI
+548 
-555 DGKIVRDANSEPL
+555 
-568 FEIAEKFNA
+568 NA
-577 KAKDSFN
+577 
-584 DVKSNLF
+584 
-591 EGIAEKYNLKLELAD
+591 
-606 LNGNRMDDPGI
+606 
-617 KSVSSFADRLYRNYK
+617 
-632 EKGNLNPNA
+632 
-641 VKDMIRGVYVFDE
+641 
-654 NSKLPENIASLLDD
+654 
-668 MQSQGYEIKKLDAKN
+668 
-683 GSLYKGIH
+683 
-691 LNLSKDGVNVEIQL
+691 
-705 HTPDSWKLKLQ
+705 
-716 GDVFYDKYRSVDTSK
+716 
-731 LVGEEKAKY
+731 
-740 IEATKKAVSNGSKY
+740 
-754 LDEKTYRDVYDLI
+754 
-767 PDLAKSL
+767 
-774 EERGLDSQSISPVIG
+774 
-789 RDVFTKTP
+789 
-797 LTNSPSHGANKSTTL
+797 
-812 PSGNFTNS
+812 
-820 RSDIRNSSIDNDIN
+820 
-834 ISQNVANDIQ
+834 QNVANDMQ
-844 NQGDVENGQTK
+844 NQGGVENGQTQ

-861 EDDFAR
+861 EDDFRAI
-867 LQDTSRELLKKFE
+867 QKGSRENLARDRGDKIYAKD
-880 NSGTTYQELD
+880 N
-890 EGVRERYTRGI
+890 EGLRERLSET
-901 QEKLGREINSN
+901 LGRR
-912 PNVHESSLK
+912 VESEVRRTGNGELLNLK
-921 SQSKGT
+921 SEKNGT
-927 EFKIYSNVSSETF
+927 EFDMYKGVDGQLF
-940 HDAFETIKPYVQ
+940 HDVFDVARGYTKNGEL
-952 QNEMVDLHDD
+952 VDLHEAAN
-962 YSNCKNYLSSDGLQ
+962 YSKNTNYISADGLS
-976 GFSIDPDGNL
+976 GFSITPDGDL
-986 ISVFNAD
+986 ISVFNAGNKKGFLYSISDIVKKD
-993 AGKRGYIDAIKDF
+993 AK
-1006 VKQQGATHLDCYGY
+1006 TLDCYDSNIQDLGKIY
-1020 LAKLY
+1020 
-1025 SEKFGFKIASEMDY
+1025 EKVFGFKVASEMDY
-1039 NMEYDHHG
+1039 NMEYDHDNIAMNHG
-1047 IAERFDKPSVSFLV
+1047 NPNVSFMV
-1061 KSDADVETKH
+1061 NTDADVETKH
-1071 FGKDDY
+1071 FSKDDY

-1082 YQMSFVKENE
+1082 YQMSFADNEQNDLHKPIISKLDTLDDNFIKLYHLEDETIASTKQDVINFYNGSIDGTIKDGRLIFGRISETNANDIKNATNIDVKGY
-1092 SNETKN
+1092 SVTLDSSYIKYIDTRHIQN
-1098 SASSQTQVNGDGGNS
+1098 SANRIPLAVDDLSLIPTIISDYDS
-1113 ENNGNGESHNG
+1113 IESKIFDNGEKQLIFKKKIGNEYLVATMVSNRKKRLIVQFLYITKKESAGTQPRHVSFEALRSTSETRTGDTDSSTNNVNENG
-1124 KQKNVSDTYQS
+1124 TTINTDAV
-1135 PSTPDERTKAY
+1135 DERTKAY

-1201 SSRVEQGKKYSAGV
+1201 SSRGEQGKRYSAGV
-1215 DTSLS
+1215 DTSLN

-1231 FEDSL
+1231 FDDSL
-1236 KNATVKQRGGETQKL
+1236 KNATVKQRGGEAQKL
-1251 ADFVDSETL
+1251 TDFVDSETL

-1282 IAKTREMFE
+1282 TAKTREMFE

-1317 SELTKRQFKIDQSK
+1317 AELTKRQFKIDQSK

-1341 IRQIAKSLPSYN
+1341 IRHIAKSLPRYN
-1353 ILLKDGRRA
+1353 ILLKDGRRI

-1371 KKSYAKWAND
+1371 KRSYAKWAND

-1411 LIANGGDQSSKSM
+1411 LIANGGDPNSKSM

-1455 SKATSLNSE
+1455 SRATSLNSE
-1464 VSYMNEAFGK
+1464 VSYMNEALGK

-1533 LPDKSAEIK
+1533 LPEKSAEIK

-1566 AYLMLSDAETKS
+1566 AYLMLSDTETKS

-1672 RTNSIEALEKNA
+1672 RTSSIEALEKNA

-1691 GNVTKARQAA
+1691 GNVTKSRQAA
-1701 QAMVVLEATDPF
+1701 QAMVVLEAADPF

-1776 DLVRSDALL
+1776 ELVRSDALL

-1894 LEYVKSAHPEMSASE
+1894 LEYVKSAHPEMSTSE
-1909 QIKEAVRLWQEDVN
+1909 QIKEAVRLWQTDVN

-1980 IKWAKGVIAGANA
+1980 IKWAKGVIANANA
-1993 SEAKVSYAKDVLA
+1993 SEAKVSYAKDVLT
-2006 KATATRNSIIK
+2006 KATATRNAIVK

-2049 WDESPIDGDMVA
+2049 WDERPIDGDTVV

-2069 SVVPFYETIMSA
+2069 SIVPFYETIMSA
-2081 MKYNEGKVELY
+2081 MKYNDGKVELY

-2140 AFSSFDPRLAVD
+2140 AFSSFDPKLAVD
-2152 TNNLLYASEK
+2152 TKNILYASEK

-2188 EMRTL
+2188 ELRTL

-2232 RANAKLAKTVKTDYY
+2232 KANAKLAKTVKTDYY

-2273 VVTKKIPTNAASALA
+2273 VVTKKAPTNASSALA
-2288 YANYKDLGTLLSAV
+2288 YANYKDLGMLLSAV

-2369 SA
+2369 SSK

>member
-19 QNEYQGGNVVNQ
+19 QNEYQGGNIVNQ
-31 GSSDQISETGSQSH
+31 GSSEQISETNSNSQ
-45 SDGKNMFQKVMG
+45 SDGKSQFQKVMG

-68 GLFSFLEGFADL
+68 GLFSFFEGFADL

-110 QAMKWAMTYGDMNPI
+110 QAMKWAMTYGDMNPF
-125 SIGKKAVEGKYVDG
+125 SIGKKAVEGKYADG

-162 EDFKKNYQYD
+162 EDFQKNYQYD
-172 FDDNFMTNNGVGQFV
+172 FNDNFMTNNEVGQFV
-187 GDMAES
+187 GGMAES

-202 LGKFAGGI
+202 IGRFAGGI
-210 AEKAALKAGNIIG
+210 AKEAAINAGNIVG
-223 AAEKAEKV
+223 AADKAEKV
-231 GKLVSTAMIGV
+231 SKLVSTAMIGA

-255 GANAGKALLYGLAS
+255 GANAGQAILYGLAS

-275 TEYIPWERAPGL
+275 TEYIPWEIVPGL

-381 GIDYINKGTE
+381 GIDFINKGTE
-391 WYGEYMKEVD
+391 WYGDYMKEVD
-401 AFSKLD
+401 AFNKLD

-417 IQYEDGCEEIAGKLK
+417 IQYGDGCEEIAGRLK

-447 IPEGKKDAVREFFS
+447 VPEGKKDAVREFFS
-461 DPQKYAEEMRETTNR
+461 DPQKYAEEMRETTKR
-476 VEMDSN
+476 VESS
-482 KPIGNVGG
+482 KPNIMTFNTQNV
-490 VQGQTQTQPS
+490 V
-500 NNVANGAQS
+500 NDAQS
-509 QGNVV
+509 QGNV
-514 NDLGAETLNSSPFQ
+514 ENSQAQFKENS
-528 ILSDSNG
+528 
-535 NVSLM
+535 
-540 FEGKNYEI
+540 
-548 NFNDIKI
+548 
-555 DGKIVRDANSEPL
+555 DGKTTIESDPNLPE
-568 FEIAEKFNA
+568 AEKTKYQETKQ
-577 KAKDSFN
+577 KAEAIA
-584 DVKSNLF
+584 SNL
-591 EGIAEKYNLKLELAD
+591 EK
-606 LNGNRMDDPGI
+606 
-617 KSVSSFADRLYRNYK
+617 
-632 EKGNLNPNA
+632 NPT
-641 VKDMIRGVYVFDE
+641 I
-654 NSKLPENIASLLDD
+654 
-668 MQSQGYEIKKLDAKN
+668 
-683 GSLYKGIH
+683 
-691 LNLSKDGVNVEIQL
+691 
-705 HTPDSWKLKLQ
+705 
-716 GDVFYDKYRSVDTSK
+716 
-731 LVGEEKAKY
+731 
-740 IEATKKAVSNGSKY
+740 
-754 LDEKTYRDVYDLI
+754 
-767 PDLAKSL
+767 
-774 EERGLDSQSISPVIG
+774 
-789 RDVFTKTP
+789 
-797 LTNSPSHGANKSTTL
+797 NK
-812 PSGNFTNS
+812 
-820 RSDIRNSSIDNDIN
+820 
-834 ISQNVANDIQ
+834 
-844 NQGDVENGQTK
+844 
-855 SYNGSY
+855 
-861 EDDFAR
+861 
-867 LQDTSRELLKKFE
+867 
-880 NSGTTYQELD
+880 
-890 EGVRERYTRGI
+890 
-901 QEKLGREINSN
+901 
-912 PNVHESSLK
+912 
-921 SQSKGT
+921 
-927 EFKIYSNVSSETF
+927 
-940 HDAFETIKPYVQ
+940 
-952 QNEMVDLHDD
+952 
-962 YSNCKNYLSSDGLQ
+962 
-976 GFSIDPDGNL
+976 
-986 ISVFNAD
+986 
-993 AGKRGYIDAIKDF
+993 
-1006 VKQQGATHLDCYGY
+1006 
-1020 LAKLY
+1020 
-1025 SEKFGFKIASEMDY
+1025 
-1039 NMEYDHHG
+1039 
-1047 IAERFDKPSVSFLV
+1047 
-1061 KSDADVETKH
+1061 
-1071 FGKDDY
+1071 
-1077 DAAKA
+1077 
-1082 YQMSFVKENE
+1082 
-1092 SNETKN
+1092 
-1098 SASSQTQVNGDGGNS
+1098 NGDGGNDGG
-1113 ENNGNGESHNG
+1113 NGNGGPYNG
-1124 KQKNVSDTYQS
+1124 KPKVSSDAYQN
-1135 PSTPDERTKAY
+1135 PSTADERTKAY

-1158 LLKDAAPNKKVNLK
+1158 ILKDAAPNKKVDLK

-1179 AEASLVESYLNSNV
+1179 AEASFVESYLNNNV

-1201 SSRVEQGKKYSAGV
+1201 SSRGEQGKRYSAGV

-1251 ADFVDSETL
+1251 TDFVDSETL

-1291 RKTAYLRERLSNTID
+1291 RKTAYLKERLSNTVD

-1317 SELTKRQFKIDQSK
+1317 AELTKRQFKIDQSK

-1341 IRQIAKSLPSYN
+1341 IRQIAKSLPRYN

-1411 LIANGGDQSSKSM
+1411 LIANGGDPNSKSM

-1443 SDQANKK
+1443 SDQANQK

-1455 SKATSLNSE
+1455 TRATNVNLE
-1464 VSYMNEAFGK
+1464 VSYTNEALGK

-1481 RIRAFANEQV
+1481 RIVTFANEQV
-1491 KLSNAGDILMGYDGS
+1491 KLSDAGDLLMGYDGS
-1506 GLQKEMD
+1506 GLQKEMN
-1513 AVVESKWKYYDDYYA
+1513 AIVESKWKYYDDYYA

-1533 LPDKSAEIK
+1533 LPKKSAEIK
-1542 SLTKELSSKVTI
+1542 SLTKELSRKVKI

-1566 AYLMLSDAETKS
+1566 AYLMLSDAETRS

-1605 YEELGK
+1605 FEELGK

-1645 LKTSG
+1645 LKTTG
-1650 DTTVSDNK
+1650 DTTVADNK
-1658 TDYYPRG
+1658 MDYYPRG

-1691 GNVTKARQAA
+1691 GNVTKSRQAA

-1727 NLRNQSNDFLRLL
+1727 NLRNQCNEFLRLL

-1776 DLVRSDALL
+1776 ELVRSDALL
-1785 TKMQALS
+1785 TRMQALS
-1792 VNATLGFSPINPM
+1792 VNATLGFSPINPL

-1830 TKWVNKELIGAIKNT
+1830 TKWVNKELIAAIKNT
-1845 GVWKARYD
+1845 GVWKGRYD

-1894 LEYVKSAHPEMSASE
+1894 LEYVKSAHPEMSAAE
-1909 QIKEAVRLWQEDVN
+1909 QIKEAVRLWQTDVN

-1945 DSQIAKGLWTFQSDT
+1945 DSQIVKGLWTFQSDT

-1967 VKDISQFQSSSKL
+1967 VKDISQLRSSSKL
-1980 IKWAKGVIAGANA
+1980 IKWANKVIADPNA
-1993 SEAKVSYAKDVLA
+1993 SEAKLSYAKDVLT
-2006 KATATRNSIIK
+2006 KATATRNAIIK

-2049 WDESPIDGDMVA
+2049 WDESPIDGDTVV

-2081 MKYNEGKVELY
+2081 MKYNKGKVELY

-2140 AFSSFDPRLAVD
+2140 AFSSFDPKLAVD
-2152 TNNLLYASEK
+2152 TKNLLYASEK

-2188 EMRTL
+2188 ELRTL
-2193 SDSGYDIKPSGVATT
+2193 SDSGFDIKPSGVATT
-2208 YKNDKGDDVTISWT
+2208 YKNDKGDDITISWS

-2232 RANAKLAKTVKTDYY
+2232 KANAKLAKTVKTDYY

-2273 VVTKKIPTNAASALA
+2273 VVTKKVPTNAASALA

-2322 YVNSLKGLSKAQRM
+2322 YVNSLKGLSKAQKM

-2344 TVDSKYLGQLLRESG
+2344 TVDSKYLGQLLKEAG
-2359 MDNKTIKEVT
+2359 MDNKAIKEMT
-2369 SA
+2369 SSK

>member
-1 MATPN
+1 MTTPN

-45 SDGKNMFQKVMG
+45 SDGKSQFQKVMG

-172 FDDNFMTNNGVGQFV
+172 FDDNFMTNNAVGQFV

-202 LGKFAGGI
+202 IGNYAGGI
-210 AEKAALKAGNIIG
+210 AGSAASTAGKADKIA
-223 AAEKAEKV
+223 
-231 GKLVSTAMIGV
+231 KLVSTAMIGV

-255 GANAGKALLYGLAS
+255 GANAGQALLYGLAS

-275 TEYIPWERAPGL
+275 TEYIPWEKAPGL

-417 IQYEDGCEEIAGKLK
+417 IQYEEGCEEIAGRLK

-447 IPEGKKDAVREFFS
+447 VPEGKKDAVREFFS

-490 VQGQTQTQPS
+490 VKRQTQAQPS
-500 NNVANGAQS
+500 NNMTNEAQS

-514 NDLGAETLNSSPFQ
+514 NDLGAEALNSSPVQ

-716 GDVFYDKYRSVDTSK
+716 GDIFYDKYRSVDTSK

-834 ISQNVANDIQ
+834 ISQNVNNDKI
-844 NQGDVENGQTK
+844 
-855 SYNGSY
+855 S
-861 EDDFAR
+861 
-867 LQDTSRELLKKFE
+867 
-880 NSGTTYQELD
+880 
-890 EGVRERYTRGI
+890 ER
-901 QEKLGREINSN
+901 
-912 PNVHESSLK
+912 
-921 SQSKGT
+921 
-927 EFKIYSNVSSETF
+927 
-940 HDAFETIKPYVQ
+940 A
-952 QNEMVDLHDD
+952 
-962 YSNCKNYLSSDGLQ
+962 
-976 GFSIDPDGNL
+976 
-986 ISVFNAD
+986 
-993 AGKRGYIDAIKDF
+993 
-1006 VKQQGATHLDCYGY
+1006 
-1020 LAKLY
+1020 
-1025 SEKFGFKIASEMDY
+1025 
-1039 NMEYDHHG
+1039 
-1047 IAERFDKPSVSFLV
+1047 
-1061 KSDADVETKH
+1061 
-1071 FGKDDY
+1071 
-1077 DAAKA
+1077 
-1082 YQMSFVKENE
+1082 
-1092 SNETKN
+1092 
-1098 SASSQTQVNGDGGNS
+1098 
-1113 ENNGNGESHNG
+1113 
-1124 KQKNVSDTYQS
+1124 
-1135 PSTPDERTKAY
+1135 KAY
-1146 RKAEETYQSNQQ
+1146 RKAEDTYQSNQQ

-1267 HSLHEQLVDGADDSK
+1267 HSLHEQLVNGADDSK

-1317 SELTKRQFKIDQSK
+1317 AELTKRQFKIDQSK

-1341 IRQIAKSLPSYN
+1341 IRQIAKSLPRYN
-1353 ILLKDGRRA
+1353 ILLKDGRRV

-1411 LIANGGDQSSKSM
+1411 LIANGGDLNSKSM

-1443 SDQANKK
+1443 SYQANKK

-1464 VSYMNEAFGK
+1464 VSYMNEALGK

-1528 MKEKY
+1528 MKERY
-1533 LPDKSAEIK
+1533 LPEKSAEIK

-1633 ENSYLNKLRDYQ
+1633 ENSYINKLRDYQ

-1672 RTNSIEALEKNA
+1672 KTNSIEALEKNA

-1776 DLVRSDALL
+1776 ELVRSDALL

-1792 VNATLGFSPINPM
+1792 VNATLGFSPINPV

-1821 NVMKVIANP
+1821 NVMKFIANP

-1866 KIGKIGQKMTAL
+1866 KIGKIGKKMTAL

-1894 LEYVKSAHPEMSASE
+1894 LEYVKSAHPEMSAGE
-1909 QIKEAVRLWQEDVN
+1909 QIKEAVRLWQTDVN

-1980 IKWAKGVIAGANA
+1980 IKWAKGVIADASA
-1993 SEAKVSYAKDVLA
+1993 SEAKVNYAKDVLT

-2039 LSQRVRGKKK
+2039 LSQRVRGKKR
-2049 WDESPIDGDMVA
+2049 WDESPIDGDTVV

-2140 AFSSFDPRLAVD
+2140 AFSSFDPKLAVD
-2152 TNNLLYASEK
+2152 TKNLLYASEK

-2232 RANAKLAKTVKTDYY
+2232 KANAKLAKTVKTDYY

>member
-31 GSSDQISETGSQSH
+31 GSSEQISETGSQSH
-45 SDGKNMFQKVMG
+45 SDGKNLFQKAMG

-172 FDDNFMTNNGVGQFV
+172 FDDNFMTNNAVGQFV

-210 AEKAALKAGNIIG
+210 AGSAASTAGKADKIA
-223 AAEKAEKV
+223 
-231 GKLVSTAMIGV
+231 KLVSTAMIGV

-255 GANAGKALLYGLAS
+255 GANAGQAILYGLAS

-275 TEYIPWERAPGL
+275 TEYIPWEKVPGL
-287 GKLIGKN
+287 GKLLGQN

-447 IPEGKKDAVREFFS
+447 VPEGKKDAVREFFS

-490 VQGQTQTQPS
+490 VQEQTQAQPS
-500 NNVANGAQS
+500 NNVTNEAPS
-509 QGNVV
+509 QGN
-514 NDLGAETLNSSPFQ
+514 
-528 ILSDSNG
+528 
-535 NVSLM
+535 
-540 FEGKNYEI
+540 
-548 NFNDIKI
+548 
-555 DGKIVRDANSEPL
+555 
-568 FEIAEKFNA
+568 
-577 KAKDSFN
+577 
-584 DVKSNLF
+584 
-591 EGIAEKYNLKLELAD
+591 
-606 LNGNRMDDPGI
+606 
-617 KSVSSFADRLYRNYK
+617 
-632 EKGNLNPNA
+632 
-641 VKDMIRGVYVFDE
+641 
-654 NSKLPENIASLLDD
+654 
-668 MQSQGYEIKKLDAKN
+668 
-683 GSLYKGIH
+683 
-691 LNLSKDGVNVEIQL
+691 
-705 HTPDSWKLKLQ
+705 
-716 GDVFYDKYRSVDTSK
+716 
-731 LVGEEKAKY
+731 
-740 IEATKKAVSNGSKY
+740 
-754 LDEKTYRDVYDLI
+754 
-767 PDLAKSL
+767 
-774 EERGLDSQSISPVIG
+774 
-789 RDVFTKTP
+789 
-797 LTNSPSHGANKSTTL
+797 
-812 PSGNFTNS
+812 
-820 RSDIRNSSIDNDIN
+820 
-834 ISQNVANDIQ
+834 
-844 NQGDVENGQTK
+844 VENGQTQPYQMPFADNEQNDLLK
-855 SYNGSY
+855 PIISKLDTLDENFIKLYRLENETIASTKQDIINFYNGSI
-861 EDDFAR
+861 DGTIKDGR
-867 LQDTSRELLKKFE
+867 LIF
-880 NSGTTYQELD
+880 
-890 EGVRERYTRGI
+890 
-901 QEKLGREINSN
+901 GRI
-912 PNVHESSLK
+912 
-921 SQSKGT
+921 
-927 EFKIYSNVSSETF
+927 SETNANDIKNDTNIDVKGYSVTLDSSYIKHIDKRHIQNSAKRIPLAVDDLSLIPTIISDYDSVESKIF
-940 HDAFETIKPYVQ
+940 DSGEKQLVFKKKIGNEYLVATMVSNRKKRLIVQSLYITKKESGGTQPRHVSFEALRSTSETRTGDTDSSTNNV
-952 QNEMVDLHDD
+952 NENRTAV
-962 YSNCKNYLSSDGLQ
+962 NT
-976 GFSIDPDGNL
+976 
-986 ISVFNAD
+986 D
-993 AGKRGYIDAIKDF
+993 AG
-1006 VKQQGATHLDCYGY
+1006 
-1020 LAKLY
+1020 
-1025 SEKFGFKIASEMDY
+1025 
-1039 NMEYDHHG
+1039 
-1047 IAERFDKPSVSFLV
+1047 
-1061 KSDADVETKH
+1061 
-1071 FGKDDY
+1071 
-1077 DAAKA
+1077 
-1082 YQMSFVKENE
+1082 
-1092 SNETKN
+1092 
-1098 SASSQTQVNGDGGNS
+1098 
-1113 ENNGNGESHNG
+1113 
-1124 KQKNVSDTYQS
+1124 
-1135 PSTPDERTKAY
+1135 DERTKAY
-1146 RKAEETYQSNQQ
+1146 RKAEDAYQSNQQ
-1158 LLKDAAPNKKVNLK
+1158 LLKDAAPSKKVNLK

-1179 AEASLVESYLNSNV
+1179 AEASLIENYINSNV

-1201 SSRVEQGKKYSAGV
+1201 SSRGEQGKRYSAGV
-1215 DTSLS
+1215 DTSLN

-1236 KNATVKQRGGETQKL
+1236 KNATVKQRGGEAQKL
-1251 ADFVDSETL
+1251 TDFVDSETL

-1282 IAKTREMFE
+1282 IAKTRALFE
-1291 RKTAYLRERLSNTID
+1291 RKTAYLKERLSNTVD

-1317 SELTKRQFKIDQSK
+1317 AELTKRQFKIDQSK

-1341 IRQIAKSLPSYN
+1341 IRQIAKSLPRYN

-1411 LIANGGDQSSKSM
+1411 LIANGGDPNSKSM

-1455 SKATSLNSE
+1455 SRATSLNSE
-1464 VSYMNEAFGK
+1464 VSYTKEALGK

-1506 GLQKEMD
+1506 GLQKEID

-1533 LPDKSAEIK
+1533 LPEKSAEIK

-1566 AYLMLSDAETKS
+1566 VYLMLSDAETRS

-1583 RKTDTRKIRIGKATM
+1583 RETDTRKVRIGKATM

-1633 ENSYLNKLRDYQ
+1633 ENSYLSKLRDYQ

-1650 DTTVSDNK
+1650 DTTVADNK

-1684 SGITAKN
+1684 SGITVKN
-1691 GNVTKARQAA
+1691 GNVTKSRQAA

-1776 DLVRSDALL
+1776 ELVRSDALL
-1785 TKMQALS
+1785 TRMQALS
-1792 VNATLGFSPINPM
+1792 VNATLGFSPINPL

-1909 QIKEAVRLWQEDVN
+1909 QIKEAVRLWQTDVN

-1980 IKWAKGVIAGANA
+1980 IKWAKGVIADANA
-1993 SEAKVSYAKDVLA
+1993 SEAKVNYAKDVLT
-2006 KATATRNSIIK
+2006 KATATRNAIIK

-2049 WDESPIDGDMVA
+2049 WDESPIDGDTVV

-2102 GLGEFGKGTPRTALI
+2102 GFGEFGKGTPRTALI

-2140 AFSSFDPRLAVD
+2140 AFSSFDPKLAVD
-2152 TNNLLYASEK
+2152 TKNLLYASEK

-2188 EMRTL
+2188 ELRTL
-2193 SDSGYDIKPSGVATT
+2193 SDSGYEIKPSGVATT
-2208 YKNDKGDDVTISWT
+2208 YKNDKGDDITISWT

-2232 RANAKLAKTVKTDYY
+2232 KANARLAKTVKTDYY

-2273 VVTKKIPTNAASALA
+2273 VVTKKTPANAASALA

-2322 YVNSLKGLSKAQRM
+2322 YVNSLKGLSKAQKM

>member
-45 SDGKNMFQKVMG
+45 SNGKNQFQKVMG

-210 AEKAALKAGNIIG
+210 AGSASSTAGKADKIA
-223 AAEKAEKV
+223 
-231 GKLVSTAMIGV
+231 KLVSTAMIGV

-255 GANAGKALLYGLAS
+255 GANAGQAILYGLAS

-275 TEYIPWERAPGL
+275 TEYIPWEKVPGL
-287 GKLIGKN
+287 GKLLGQN

-417 IQYEDGCEEIAGKLK
+417 IQYEEGCEEIAGRLK

-447 IPEGKKDAVREFFS
+447 VPEGKKDAVREFFS

-500 NNVANGAQS
+500 NNVANGAPS

-514 NDLGAETLNSSPFQ
+514 NDLGAETLNSSPVQ

-716 GDVFYDKYRSVDTSK
+716 GDIFYDKYRSVDTSK

-834 ISQNVANDIQ
+834 ISQNVNNDKI
-844 NQGDVENGQTK
+844 
-855 SYNGSY
+855 S
-861 EDDFAR
+861 
-867 LQDTSRELLKKFE
+867 
-880 NSGTTYQELD
+880 
-890 EGVRERYTRGI
+890 ER
-901 QEKLGREINSN
+901 
-912 PNVHESSLK
+912 
-921 SQSKGT
+921 
-927 EFKIYSNVSSETF
+927 
-940 HDAFETIKPYVQ
+940 
-952 QNEMVDLHDD
+952 M
-962 YSNCKNYLSSDGLQ
+962 
-976 GFSIDPDGNL
+976 
-986 ISVFNAD
+986 
-993 AGKRGYIDAIKDF
+993 
-1006 VKQQGATHLDCYGY
+1006 
-1020 LAKLY
+1020 
-1025 SEKFGFKIASEMDY
+1025 
-1039 NMEYDHHG
+1039 
-1047 IAERFDKPSVSFLV
+1047 
-1061 KSDADVETKH
+1061 
-1071 FGKDDY
+1071 
-1077 DAAKA
+1077 
-1082 YQMSFVKENE
+1082 
-1092 SNETKN
+1092 
-1098 SASSQTQVNGDGGNS
+1098 
-1113 ENNGNGESHNG
+1113 
-1124 KQKNVSDTYQS
+1124 
-1135 PSTPDERTKAY
+1135 KAY
-1146 RKAEETYQSNQQ
+1146 RKAEDTYQSNQQ

-1201 SSRVEQGKKYSAGV
+1201 SSRGEQGKKYSAGV

-1236 KNATVKQRGGETQKL
+1236 KNATVKQRGGEAQKL
-1251 ADFVDSETL
+1251 TDFVDSETL

-1267 HSLHEQLVDGADDSK
+1267 HSLHEQLVNGADDSK

-1291 RKTAYLRERLSNTID
+1291 RKTAYLRERISNTID

-1317 SELTKRQFKIDQSK
+1317 AELTKRQFKIDQSK

-1341 IRQIAKSLPSYN
+1341 IRQIAKSLPRYN
-1353 ILLKDGRRA
+1353 ILLKDGRRV

-1411 LIANGGDQSSKSM
+1411 LIANGGDPNSKSM

-1455 SKATSLNSE
+1455 SRATSLNSE
-1464 VSYMNEAFGK
+1464 VSYMNEALGK

-1528 MKEKY
+1528 MKERY

-1566 AYLMLSDAETKS
+1566 AYLMLSDAETKI

-1650 DTTVSDNK
+1650 DTTVADNK

-1691 GNVTKARQAA
+1691 GNVTKSRQAA
-1701 QAMVVLEATDPF
+1701 QAMVVLEAADPF

-1776 DLVRSDALL
+1776 ELVRSDALL

-1909 QIKEAVRLWQEDVN
+1909 QIKEAVRLWQTDVN

-1980 IKWAKGVIAGANA
+1980 IKWAKGVIADANA
-1993 SEAKVSYAKDVLA
+1993 SEAKVNYAKDVLT
-2006 KATATRNSIIK
+2006 KATATRNAIVK

-2039 LSQRVRGKKK
+2039 ISQRVRGKKK
-2049 WDESPIDGDMVA
+2049 WDESPIDGDTVV

-2140 AFSSFDPRLAVD
+2140 AFSSFDPKLAVD
-2152 TNNLLYASEK
+2152 TKNLLYASEK

-2188 EMRTL
+2188 ELRTL
-2193 SDSGYDIKPSGVATT
+2193 SDSGYEIKPSGVATT
-2208 YKNDKGDDVTISWT
+2208 YKNDKGDDVTISWS

-2232 RANAKLAKTVKTDYY
+2232 KANAKLAKTVKTDYY

-2288 YANYKDLGTLLSAV
+2288 YANYKDLGMLLSAV

-2344 TVDSKYLGQLLRESG
+2344 TVDSKYLGQLLKEAG

>member
-19 QNEYQGGNVVNQ
+19 QNEYQGGTVVNQ
-31 GSSDQISETGSQSH
+31 GSSEQISETGSQSH
-45 SDGKNMFQKVMG
+45 SDGKSQFQKVMG

-162 EDFKKNYQYD
+162 EGFKKNYQYD
-172 FDDNFMTNNGVGQFV
+172 FDDNFMTNNAVGQFV

-202 LGKFAGGI
+202 IGNYVGGI
-210 AEKAALKAGNIIG
+210 AGSAASTMGKADKIA
-223 AAEKAEKV
+223 
-231 GKLVSTAMIGV
+231 KLVSTAMIGV

-255 GANAGKALLYGLAS
+255 GANAGEALLYGLAS

-275 TEYIPWERAPGL
+275 TEYIPWEKVPGL
-287 GKLIGKN
+287 GKLLGQN
-294 TLPGIGLRKF
+294 TLPGIGLKKF

-381 GIDYINKGTE
+381 GIDFINKGTE

-401 AFSKLD
+401 TFSKLD

-417 IQYEDGCEEIAGKLK
+417 IQYGDECEEIAGRLK

-447 IPEGKKDAVREFFS
+447 VPEGKKDAVREFFS
-461 DPQKYAEEMRETTNR
+461 DPQKYAEEMRETTKM
-476 VEMDSN
+476 VESN
-482 KPIGNVGG
+482 KPNIMTFNTQNV
-490 VQGQTQTQPS
+490 V
-500 NNVANGAQS
+500 NNAQS
-509 QGNVV
+509 QGNVENV
-514 NDLGAETLNSSPFQ
+514 QAQFKENYDGKTTIESDPNLPEVEKTKYQETKQRAETIVSNLEKSPLPYKPDESKPRQYVFVAPLYKSDAQGGTDFSTTLSEFSKNCEKIAKLSGCDFSSADNADGLYKNAADDFVQEPSLSIDLGNISQENADLASSLMADLGYQQQESSIAYNLVSPEEFNSLPAENKAILFQ
-528 ILSDSNG
+528 IKLGKDADVNAIKKYFRD
-535 NVSLM
+535 NKIAATVTENKIM
-540 FEGKNYEI
+540 FLKSFLYD
-548 NFNDIKI
+548 F
-555 DGKIVRDANSEPL
+555 DGSFD
-568 FEIAEKFNA
+568 NA
-577 KAKDSFN
+577 KAFTLEIDKYCDTLKADGKLGKDSTIEQTPVNERYNSRDARSVLYERNGIQN
-584 DVKSNLF
+584 DNS
-591 EGIAEKYNLKLELAD
+591 
-606 LNGNRMDDPGI
+606 RT
-617 KSVSSFADRLYRNYK
+617 
-632 EKGNLNPNA
+632 
-641 VKDMIRGVYVFDE
+641 IRGG
-654 NSKLPENIASLLDD
+654 DD
-668 MQSQGYEIKKLDAKN
+668 ANVQG
-683 GSLYKGIH
+683 
-691 LNLSKDGVNVEIQL
+691 
-705 HTPDSWKLKLQ
+705 
-716 GDVFYDKYRSVDTSK
+716 
-731 LVGEEKAKY
+731 
-740 IEATKKAVSNGSKY
+740 
-754 LDEKTYRDVYDLI
+754 
-767 PDLAKSL
+767 
-774 EERGLDSQSISPVIG
+774 
-789 RDVFTKTP
+789 
-797 LTNSPSHGANKSTTL
+797 
-812 PSGNFTNS
+812 
-820 RSDIRNSSIDNDIN
+820 
-834 ISQNVANDIQ
+834 
-844 NQGDVENGQTK
+844 
-855 SYNGSY
+855 
-861 EDDFAR
+861 
-867 LQDTSRELLKKFE
+867 
-880 NSGTTYQELD
+880 
-890 EGVRERYTRGI
+890 
-901 QEKLGREINSN
+901 
-912 PNVHESSLK
+912 
-921 SQSKGT
+921 
-927 EFKIYSNVSSETF
+927 
-940 HDAFETIKPYVQ
+940 
-952 QNEMVDLHDD
+952 
-962 YSNCKNYLSSDGLQ
+962 
-976 GFSIDPDGNL
+976 
-986 ISVFNAD
+986 
-993 AGKRGYIDAIKDF
+993 
-1006 VKQQGATHLDCYGY
+1006 
-1020 LAKLY
+1020 
-1025 SEKFGFKIASEMDY
+1025 
-1039 NMEYDHHG
+1039 
-1047 IAERFDKPSVSFLV
+1047 
-1061 KSDADVETKH
+1061 
-1071 FGKDDY
+1071 
-1077 DAAKA
+1077 
-1082 YQMSFVKENE
+1082 
-1092 SNETKN
+1092 
-1098 SASSQTQVNGDGGNS
+1098 SQTQENPTINKNGGGDG
-1113 ENNGNGESHNG
+1113 NGGPYNG
-1124 KQKNVSDTYQS
+1124 KPKAFSDAYQS

-1146 RKAEETYQSNQQ
+1146 RKAEDTYQSNQQ
-1158 LLKDAAPNKKVNLK
+1158 LLKDAAPNKKVDLK

-1179 AEASLVESYLNSNV
+1179 AEASFVESYLNNNV

-1201 SSRVEQGKKYSAGV
+1201 SSRREQGKRYSAGV

-1236 KNATVKQRGGETQKL
+1236 KNATVKQRGGKTQKL
-1251 ADFVDSETL
+1251 TDFVDSETL

-1317 SELTKRQFKIDQSK
+1317 AELTKRQFKIDQSK

-1341 IRQIAKSLPSYN
+1341 IRQIAKSLPRYN

-1381 AYATLKGIYDNGQLV
+1381 AYSTLKGIYDNGQLV

-1411 LIANGGDQSSKSM
+1411 LIANGGDPNSKSM

-1443 SDQANKK
+1443 SDQANQK

-1455 SKATSLNSE
+1455 TRATNVNLE
-1464 VSYMNEAFGK
+1464 VSYTNEALGK

-1481 RIRAFANEQV
+1481 RIVTFANEQV
-1491 KLSNAGDILMGYDGS
+1491 KLSDAGDLLMGYNDS
-1506 GLQKEMD
+1506 GLQKEMNTI
-1513 AVVESKWKYYDDYYA
+1513 VESKWKYYDDYYA

-1533 LPDKSAEIK
+1533 LPKKSAEIK
-1542 SLTKELSSKVTI
+1542 SLTKELSRKVTI

-1566 AYLMLSDAETKS
+1566 AYLMLSDSETRS

-1650 DTTVSDNK
+1650 DTTVADNK
-1658 TDYYPRG
+1658 TDYYPRD

-1691 GNVTKARQAA
+1691 GNVTKSRQAA
-1701 QAMVVLEATDPF
+1701 QAMVVLEAADPF

-1756 SLGAEG
+1756 SLGAAG
-1762 TRMLRDFITAANGN
+1762 TRMLRDFITAANDN
-1776 DLVRSDALL
+1776 ELVRSDAFL
-1785 TKMQALS
+1785 TRMQALS
-1792 VNATLGFSPINPM
+1792 VNATLGFSPINPI

-1830 TKWVNKELIGAIKNT
+1830 TKWVNKELIAAIKNT
-1845 GVWKARYD
+1845 GVWKGRYD

-1909 QIKEAVRLWQEDVN
+1909 QIKEAVRLWQTDVN

-1931 MSKSQSSLG
+1931 MSKSQSSMG

-1945 DSQIAKGLWTFQSDT
+1945 DSQIVKGLWTFQSDT

-1980 IKWAKGVIAGANA
+1980 IKWAKSVIADANA

-2006 KATATRNSIIK
+2006 KATATRNAIIK

-2049 WDESPIDGDMVA
+2049 WDESPIDGDTVV

-2140 AFSSFDPRLAVD
+2140 AFSSFDPKLAVD
-2152 TNNLLYASEK
+2152 TKNLLYASEK

-2188 EMRTL
+2188 ELRTL

-2208 YKNDKGDDVTISWT
+2208 YKNDKGDDVTISWS
-2222 SKQEMRKYYQ
+2222 SKQNMRKYYQ
-2232 RANAKLAKTVKTDYY
+2232 KANAKLAKTVKTDYY

-2273 VVTKKIPTNAASALA
+2273 VVTKKAPTNAASALA
-2288 YANYKDLGTLLSAV
+2288 YANYKDLGMLLSAV

>member
-45 SDGKNMFQKVMG
+45 SDGKNQFQKVMG
-57 GIDNIGYRMGK
+57 GIDNIGYRIGK

-202 LGKFAGGI
+202 LGRFSGGI
-210 AEKAALKAGNIIG
+210 AKEAALKAGNIIG

-275 TEYIPWERAPGL
+275 TEYIPWEKAPGL

-432 EISQKGEEIGKLWDK
+432 EISKKGEEIGKLWDK
-447 IPEGKKDAVREFFS
+447 VPEGKKDAVREFFS

-482 KPIGNVGG
+482 KPIGNVGS
-490 VQGQTQTQPS
+490 VQGQTQEQPF
-500 NNVANGAQS
+500 NNVAYNTQ
-509 QGNVV
+509 NVT
-514 NDLGAETLNSSPFQ
+514 N
-528 ILSDSNG
+528 
-535 NVSLM
+535 
-540 FEGKNYEI
+540 
-548 NFNDIKI
+548 
-555 DGKIVRDANSEPL
+555 
-568 FEIAEKFNA
+568 
-577 KAKDSFN
+577 
-584 DVKSNLF
+584 
-591 EGIAEKYNLKLELAD
+591 
-606 LNGNRMDDPGI
+606 
-617 KSVSSFADRLYRNYK
+617 
-632 EKGNLNPNA
+632 
-641 VKDMIRGVYVFDE
+641 
-654 NSKLPENIASLLDD
+654 D
-668 MQSQGYEIKKLDAKN
+668 MQNQ
-683 GSLYKGIH
+683 
-691 LNLSKDGVNVEIQL
+691 
-705 HTPDSWKLKLQ
+705 
-716 GDVFYDKYRSVDTSK
+716 
-731 LVGEEKAKY
+731 VG
-740 IEATKKAVSNGSKY
+740 
-754 LDEKTYRDVYDLI
+754 
-767 PDLAKSL
+767 
-774 EERGLDSQSISPVIG
+774 
-789 RDVFTKTP
+789 
-797 LTNSPSHGANKSTTL
+797 
-812 PSGNFTNS
+812 
-820 RSDIRNSSIDNDIN
+820 
-834 ISQNVANDIQ
+834 
-844 NQGDVENGQTK
+844 VENGQTQ

-927 EFKIYSNVSSETF
+927 EFKIYSNVSAETF

-952 QNEMVDLHDD
+952 QNELVDLHDD

-1006 VKQQGATHLDCYGY
+1006 VKEQGATHLDCYGY

-1047 IAERFDKPSVSFLV
+1047 IAERFDKPPVSFLV

-1098 SASSQTQVNGDGGNS
+1098 GASSQTQVNGDGGNS

-1146 RKAEETYQSNQQ
+1146 RKAEDTYQSNQQ

-1236 KNATVKQRGGETQKL
+1236 KNATVKQREGETQKL
-1251 ADFVDSETL
+1251 TDFVDSETL

-1267 HSLHEQLVDGADDSK
+1267 HILHEQLVDGADDSK

-1317 SELTKRQFKIDQSK
+1317 AELTKRQFKIDQSK

-1341 IRQIAKSLPSYN
+1341 IRQIAKSLPRYN

-1362 SDNSGLSLA
+1362 SDNSGLYLA

-1455 SKATSLNSE
+1455 SRATSLNSE
-1464 VSYMNEAFGK
+1464 VSYMNEALGK

-1533 LPDKSAEIK
+1533 LPEKSAEIK

-1633 ENSYLNKLRDYQ
+1633 ENSYLSKLRDYQ

-1650 DTTVSDNK
+1650 DTTVADNK

-1701 QAMVVLEATDPF
+1701 QAMVILEATDPF

-1776 DLVRSDALL
+1776 ELVRSDALL

-1792 VNATLGFSPINPM
+1792 VNATLGFSPINPL

-1909 QIKEAVRLWQEDVN
+1909 QIKEAVRLWQTDVN

-1980 IKWAKGVIAGANA
+1980 IKWAKGVIADANA
-1993 SEAKVSYAKDVLA
+1993 SEAKVNYAKDVLT
-2006 KATATRNSIIK
+2006 KATATRNAIVK

-2039 LSQRVRGKKK
+2039 LSQRARGKKK
-2049 WDESPIDGDMVA
+2049 WDESPIDGDTVV

-2140 AFSSFDPRLAVD
+2140 AFSSFDPKLAVD
-2152 TNNLLYASEK
+2152 TKNLLYASEK

-2188 EMRTL
+2188 ELRTL

-2208 YKNDKGDDVTISWT
+2208 YKNDKGDDVTISWS

-2232 RANAKLAKTVKTDYY
+2232 KANARLAKTVKTDYY

-2273 VVTKKIPTNAASALA
+2273 VVTKKAPTNAASALA

>member
-45 SDGKNMFQKVMG
+45 SDGKNQFQKVMG

-85 GALGDVT
+85 GALGDIT

-210 AEKAALKAGNIIG
+210 AGSTASTAGKADKIA
-223 AAEKAEKV
+223 
-231 GKLVSTAMIGV
+231 KLVSTAMIGA

-275 TEYIPWERAPGL
+275 TEYIPWEKVPGL
-287 GKLIGKN
+287 GKLLGQN

-304 SISELGKSMAQ
+304 SIRELGKSMAQ

-447 IPEGKKDAVREFFS
+447 VPEGKKDAVREFFS

-490 VQGQTQTQPS
+490 VQGQTQAQPY
-500 NNVANGAQS
+500 NNVTNGAPS
-509 QGNVV
+509 QGNVENGQV
-514 NDLGAETLNSSPFQ
+514 QFKENYDGKTTIESDPNLPEVEKTKYQETKQRAET
-528 ILSDSNG
+528 
-535 NVSLM
+535 
-540 FEGKNYEI
+540 
-548 NFNDIKI
+548 
-555 DGKIVRDANSEPL
+555 IV
-568 FEIAEKFNA
+568 
-577 KAKDSFN
+577 
-584 DVKSNLF
+584 SNL
-591 EGIAEKYNLKLELAD
+591 EKSPL
-606 LNGNRMDDPGI
+606 P
-617 KSVSSFADRLYRNYK
+617 YK
-632 EKGNLNPNA
+632 PDESKP
-641 VKDMIRGVYVFDE
+641 RQYVFVA
-654 NSKLPENIASLLDD
+654 P
-668 MQSQGYEIKKLDAKN
+668 
-683 GSLYKGIH
+683 LYKSDAQG
-691 LNLSKDGVNVEIQL
+691 GV
-705 HTPDSWKLKLQ
+705 D
-716 GDVFYDKYRSVDTSK
+716 F
-731 LVGEEKAKY
+731 
-740 IEATKKAVSNGSKY
+740 
-754 LDEKTYRDVYDLI
+754 
-767 PDLAKSL
+767 
-774 EERGLDSQSISPVIG
+774 
-789 RDVFTKTP
+789 
-797 LTNSPSHGANKSTTL
+797 STTL
-812 PSGNFTNS
+812 SEFSKNCEKIAKLSGCDFSSVDNADGLYKNAADDFVQEPSL
-820 RSDIRNSSIDNDIN
+820 SIDLGN
-834 ISQNVANDIQ
+834 ISQ
-844 NQGDVENGQTK
+844 ENADLASSLMADLGYQQQE
-855 SYNGSY
+855 SSIAYNLVSP
-861 EDDFAR
+861 EEFNSLPA
-867 LQDTSRELLKKFE
+867 E
-880 NSGTTYQELD
+880 NKAILFQ
-890 EGVRERYTRGI
+890 I
-901 QEKLGREINSN
+901 KLGN
-912 PNVHESSLK
+912 
-921 SQSKGT
+921 
-927 EFKIYSNVSSETF
+927 
-940 HDAFETIKPYVQ
+940 
-952 QNEMVDLHDD
+952 
-962 YSNCKNYLSSDGLQ
+962 
-976 GFSIDPDGNL
+976 
-986 ISVFNAD
+986 
-993 AGKRGYIDAIKDF
+993 
-1006 VKQQGATHLDCYGY
+1006 
-1020 LAKLY
+1020 
-1025 SEKFGFKIASEMDY
+1025 
-1039 NMEYDHHG
+1039 
-1047 IAERFDKPSVSFLV
+1047 
-1061 KSDADVETKH
+1061 DADVNAIKKYFRDNKIAATVTKNKIM
-1071 FGKDDY
+1071 FLKSFLYDFDGSFDNAKEFTLEIDRYCDTLRADGKLGKDSTIEQTPVNERY
-1077 DAAKA
+1077 NSRDARSVL
-1082 YQMSFVKENE
+1082 YERNGIQND
-1092 SNETKN
+1092 N
-1098 SASSQTQVNGDGGNS
+1098 SRTIRGGDDANVQGSQTQENPTINKNGGGDG
-1113 ENNGNGESHNG
+1113 NGGPYNG
-1124 KQKNVSDTYQS
+1124 KPKDFSDAYKK

-1201 SSRVEQGKKYSAGV
+1201 SSRGEQGKRYSAGV

-1231 FEDSL
+1231 FEESL
-1236 KNATVKQRGGETQKL
+1236 KNATVKQRGGEAQKL
-1251 ADFVDSETL
+1251 TDFVDSETL

-1317 SELTKRQFKIDQSK
+1317 AELTKRQFKIDQSK

-1341 IRQIAKSLPSYN
+1341 IRQIAKSLPHYN
-1353 ILLKDGRRA
+1353 ILLKDGRRV

-1411 LIANGGDQSSKSM
+1411 LIANGGDPNSKSM

-1450 RVELR
+1450 RIELR
-1455 SKATSLNSE
+1455 SRATSLNSE
-1464 VSYMNEAFGK
+1464 VSYMNEALGK

-1533 LPDKSAEIK
+1533 LPEKSAEIK

-1672 RTNSIEALEKNA
+1672 KTNSIEALEKNA

-1740 GLNVTGEDGK
+1740 GFNVTGEDGK

-1776 DLVRSDALL
+1776 ELVRSDSLL

-1792 VNATLGFSPINPM
+1792 VNATLGFSPINPV

-1866 KIGKIGQKMTAL
+1866 KIGKIGKKMTAL

-1894 LEYVKSAHPEMSASE
+1894 LEYVKSAHPEMSAGE
-1909 QIKEAVRLWQEDVN
+1909 QIKEAVRLWQTDVN

-1980 IKWAKGVIAGANA
+1980 IKWAKGVIANANA
-1993 SEAKVSYAKDVLA
+1993 REAKVSYAKDVLA
-2006 KATATRNSIIK
+2006 KATATRNAIVK

-2049 WDESPIDGDMVA
+2049 WDESPIDGDTVV

-2152 TNNLLYASEK
+2152 TKNLLYASEK

-2232 RANAKLAKTVKTDYY
+2232 KANAKLAKTVKTDYY

-2266 REASLAK
+2266 KEASLAK

-2359 MDNKTIKEVT
+2359 MDNKTIKEAT

>member
-19 QNEYQGGNVVNQ
+19 QNEYQGGNIVNQ
-31 GSSDQISETGSQSH
+31 GSSEQISEANSNSQ
-45 SDGKNMFQKVMG
+45 SDGKSQFQKVMG

-68 GLFSFLEGFADL
+68 GLFSFFEGFADL

-110 QAMKWAMTYGDMNPI
+110 QAMKWAMTYGDMNPF

-162 EDFKKNYQYD
+162 EDFQKNYQYD
-172 FDDNFMTNNGVGQFV
+172 FNDNFMTNNGVGQFV
-187 GDMAES
+187 GGMAES

-202 LGKFAGGI
+202 IGRFAGGI
-210 AEKAALKAGNIIG
+210 AKEAAINAGNIVG
-223 AAEKAEKV
+223 AADKAEKV
-231 GKLVSTAMIGV
+231 SKLVSTAMIGA

-255 GANAGKALLYGLAS
+255 GANAGQAILYGLAS

-275 TEYIPWERAPGL
+275 TEYIPWEIVPGL

-417 IQYEDGCEEIAGKLK
+417 IQYEDGCEEIAGRLK

-447 IPEGKKDAVREFFS
+447 VSEGKKDAVREFFS
-461 DPQKYAEEMRETTNR
+461 DPQKYAEEMRETTKR

-482 KPIGNVGG
+482 KPIGNVVG
-490 VQGQTQTQPS
+490 VQEQTQAQPS
-500 NNVANGAQS
+500 NNM
-509 QGNVV
+509 
-514 NDLGAETLNSSPFQ
+514 T
-528 ILSDSNG
+528 
-535 NVSLM
+535 
-540 FEGKNYEI
+540 
-548 NFNDIKI
+548 
-555 DGKIVRDANSEPL
+555 
-568 FEIAEKFNA
+568 
-577 KAKDSFN
+577 
-584 DVKSNLF
+584 
-591 EGIAEKYNLKLELAD
+591 
-606 LNGNRMDDPGI
+606 
-617 KSVSSFADRLYRNYK
+617 
-632 EKGNLNPNA
+632 
-641 VKDMIRGVYVFDE
+641 FD
-654 NSKLPENIASLLDD
+654 
-668 MQSQGYEIKKLDAKN
+668 
-683 GSLYKGIH
+683 
-691 LNLSKDGVNVEIQL
+691 
-705 HTPDSWKLKLQ
+705 T
-716 GDVFYDKYRSVDTSK
+716 
-731 LVGEEKAKY
+731 
-740 IEATKKAVSNGSKY
+740 
-754 LDEKTYRDVYDLI
+754 
-767 PDLAKSL
+767 
-774 EERGLDSQSISPVIG
+774 
-789 RDVFTKTP
+789 
-797 LTNSPSHGANKSTTL
+797 
-812 PSGNFTNS
+812 
-820 RSDIRNSSIDNDIN
+820 
-834 ISQNVANDIQ
+834 QNVANNAQ
-844 NQGDVENGQTK
+844 NQGGVENGQTQ
-855 SYNGSY
+855 SYNGGY
-861 EDDFAR
+861 EDDFR
-867 LQDTSRELLKKFE
+867 SVQEGSRENLARDRGEKIYAKD
-880 NSGTTYQELD
+880 N
-890 EGVRERYTRGI
+890 EGLRERLSET
-901 QEKLGREINSN
+901 LGRR
-912 PNVHESSLK
+912 VESEVRRTGNGELLNLK
-921 SQSKGT
+921 SEKNGT
-927 EFKIYSNVSSETF
+927 EFDIYKGVDGQLF
-940 HDAFETIKPYVQ
+940 HDVFEVARGYTK
-952 QNEMVDLHDD
+952 NGELVDLHDAVD
-962 YSNCKNYLSSDGLQ
+962 YSKNTNYISADGLS
-976 GFSIDPDGNL
+976 GFSITPDGDL
-986 ISVFNAD
+986 ISVFNAGNKKGFLYSISD
-993 AGKRGYIDAIKDF
+993 I
-1006 VKQQGATHLDCYGY
+1006 VKQDAKTLDCYDSNIQDLGKIY
-1020 LAKLY
+1020 
-1025 SEKFGFKIASEMDY
+1025 EKVFGFKVASEMDY
-1039 NMEYDHHG
+1039 NMEYDHDSIAMNHG
-1047 IAERFDKPSVSFLV
+1047 NPTVSFMV
-1061 KSDADVETKH
+1061 NTDADVETKH

-1082 YQMSFVKENE
+1082 YQMSFVKDNE
-1092 SNETKN
+1092 SNETKSN
-1098 SASSQTQVNGDGGNS
+1098 ASSQVQINGDDGNDGGN
-1113 ENNGNGESHNG
+1113 GNGGPYNG
-1124 KQKNVSDTYQS
+1124 KPKVSSDAYQN
-1135 PSTPDERTKAY
+1135 PSTADERTKAY

-1179 AEASLVESYLNSNV
+1179 AEASLVESYLNNNV
-1193 DSDISVKF
+1193 DSDVSVKF
-1201 SSRVEQGKKYSAGV
+1201 SSRGEQGKRYSAGV

-1251 ADFVDSETL
+1251 TDFVDSETL

-1291 RKTAYLRERLSNTID
+1291 RKTTYLKERLSNTVD

-1317 SELTKRQFKIDQSK
+1317 AELTKRQFKIDQSK

-1341 IRQIAKSLPSYN
+1341 IRQIAKSLPRYN

-1411 LIANGGDQSSKSM
+1411 LIANGGDPNSKSM

-1443 SDQANKK
+1443 SDQANQK

-1455 SKATSLNSE
+1455 TRATNVNLE
-1464 VSYMNEAFGK
+1464 VSYTNEALGK

-1481 RIRAFANEQV
+1481 RIVTFANEQV
-1491 KLSNAGDILMGYDGS
+1491 KLSDAGDLLMGYNDS
-1506 GLQKEMD
+1506 GLQKEID
-1513 AVVESKWKYYDDYYA
+1513 AIAESKWRYYDDYYA

-1533 LPDKSAEIK
+1533 LPEKSAEIK
-1542 SLTKELSSKVTI
+1542 SLTKELSGKVTI

-1566 AYLMLSDAETKS
+1566 AYLMLSDSETRS

-1583 RKTDTRKIRIGKATM
+1583 RETDTRKIRIGKATM

-1605 YEELGK
+1605 FEELGK

-1650 DTTVSDNK
+1650 DTTVADNK
-1658 TDYYPRG
+1658 MDYYPRG

-1691 GNVTKARQAA
+1691 GNVTKSRQAA
-1701 QAMVVLEATDPF
+1701 QAMVVLEAADPF

-1727 NLRNQSNDFLRLL
+1727 NLRNQCNEFLRLL

-1762 TRMLRDFITAANGN
+1762 TRMLRDFITAANDN
-1776 DLVRSDALL
+1776 ELVRSDALL
-1785 TKMQALS
+1785 TRMQALS
-1792 VNATLGFSPINPM
+1792 VNATLGFSPINPL

-1821 NVMKVIANP
+1821 NVMKVVANP
-1830 TKWVNKELIGAIKNT
+1830 TKWVNKELIAAIKDT
-1845 GVWKARYD
+1845 GVWKGRYD

-1894 LEYVKSAHPEMSASE
+1894 LEYVKSAHPEMSAAE
-1909 QIKEAVRLWQEDVN
+1909 QIKEAVRIWQADVN

-1931 MSKSQSSLG
+1931 MSKSQSSMG

-1945 DSQIAKGLWTFQSDT
+1945 DSQIVKGLWTFQSDT

-1967 VKDISQFQSSSKL
+1967 VKDISQLQSSSKL
-1980 IKWAKGVIAGANA
+1980 IKWANKVMADANA

-2049 WDESPIDGDMVA
+2049 WDESPIDGDTVV

-2140 AFSSFDPRLAVD
+2140 AFSSFDPKLAVD
-2152 TNNLLYASEK
+2152 TKNLLYASEK

-2188 EMRTL
+2188 ELRTL
-2193 SDSGYDIKPSGVATT
+2193 SDSGFDIKPSGVATT
-2208 YKNDKGDDVTISWT
+2208 YKNDKGDDVTISWS

-2232 RANAKLAKTVKTDYY
+2232 KANAKLAKTVKTDYY

-2273 VVTKKIPTNAASALA
+2273 VVTKKAPTNAAAALA

-2311 KTMSRKQRAIA
+2311 KTMSRKQRAVA
-2322 YVNSLKGLSKAQRM
+2322 YVNSLKGLSKAQKM

-2344 TVDSKYLGQLLRESG
+2344 TVDSRYLGQLLKEAG
-2359 MDNKTIKEVT
+2359 MDNKAIKEMT
-2369 SA
+2369 SSK

>member
-125 SIGKKAVEGKYVDG
+125 SIGKKAVDGKYADG

-202 LGKFAGGI
+202 LGRFAGGI
-210 AEKAALKAGNIIG
+210 AKEAALKAGNIIG
-223 AAEKAEKV
+223 AADKAEKV

-242 SSAGSSSVEALND
+242 SSSGSSSVEALND
-255 GANAGKALLYGLAS
+255 GANAGQSILYGLAS

-275 TEYIPWERAPGL
+275 TEYIPWEIVPGL

-401 AFSKLD
+401 AFRKLD

-417 IQYEDGCEEIAGKLK
+417 IQYEEGCEEIAGKLK

-447 IPEGKKDAVREFFS
+447 VPEGKKDAVREFFS

-490 VQGQTQTQPS
+490 VQGQTQAQPL
-500 NNVANGAQS
+500 
-509 QGNVV
+509 
-514 NDLGAETLNSSPFQ
+514 D
-528 ILSDSNG
+528 
-535 NVSLM
+535 
-540 FEGKNYEI
+540 
-548 NFNDIKI
+548 
-555 DGKIVRDANSEPL
+555 
-568 FEIAEKFNA
+568 
-577 KAKDSFN
+577 
-584 DVKSNLF
+584 
-591 EGIAEKYNLKLELAD
+591 
-606 LNGNRMDDPGI
+606 
-617 KSVSSFADRLYRNYK
+617 
-632 EKGNLNPNA
+632 
-641 VKDMIRGVYVFDE
+641 
-654 NSKLPENIASLLDD
+654 NIA
-668 MQSQGYEIKKLDAKN
+668 YNA
-683 GSLYKGIH
+683 
-691 LNLSKDGVNVEIQL
+691 
-705 HTPDSWKLKLQ
+705 
-716 GDVFYDKYRSVDTSK
+716 
-731 LVGEEKAKY
+731 
-740 IEATKKAVSNGSKY
+740 
-754 LDEKTYRDVYDLI
+754 
-767 PDLAKSL
+767 
-774 EERGLDSQSISPVIG
+774 
-789 RDVFTKTP
+789 
-797 LTNSPSHGANKSTTL
+797 
-812 PSGNFTNS
+812 
-820 RSDIRNSSIDNDIN
+820 
-834 ISQNVANDIQ
+834 QNVANDMQ
-844 NQGDVENGQTK
+844 NQGGVENGQTQ

-927 EFKIYSNVSSETF
+927 QFKIYSNVSAETF

-952 QNEMVDLHDD
+952 QNELVDLHDD

-986 ISVFNAD
+986 ISVFDAD

-1006 VKQQGATHLDCYGY
+1006 VKEQGATHLDCYGY

-1047 IAERFDKPSVSFLV
+1047 IAGRFDKPSFSFLV

-1098 SASSQTQVNGDGGNS
+1098 SASSQAQVNGDGGND

-1124 KQKNVSDTYQS
+1124 KQKNVSDTYQN

-1179 AEASLVESYLNSNV
+1179 AEASLIESYINSNV

-1201 SSRVEQGKKYSAGV
+1201 SSRGEQGKKYSAGV

-1236 KNATVKQRGGETQKL
+1236 KNATVKQRGGEAQKL

-1317 SELTKRQFKIDQSK
+1317 AELTKRQFKIDQSK

-1341 IRQIAKSLPSYN
+1341 IRQIAKSLPRYN
-1353 ILLKDGRRA
+1353 ILLKDGRRV

-1401 RADALFGDLD
+1401 RSDALFGDLD
-1411 LIANGGDQSSKSM
+1411 LIANGGDPNSKSM
-1424 TLEQVKAMTRVMK
+1424 TIEQVKAMTRVMK

-1455 SKATSLNSE
+1455 SRATSINSE
-1464 VSYMNEAFGK
+1464 VSYMNEALGK

-1533 LPDKSAEIK
+1533 LPEKSAEIK

-1583 RKTDTRKIRIGKATM
+1583 RKADTRKIRIGKATM

-1611 ILGDDLIERGK
+1611 ILGDELIERGK

-1633 ENSYLNKLRDYQ
+1633 ENSYLSKLRDYQ

-1650 DTTVSDNK
+1650 DTTVADNK

-1691 GNVTKARQAA
+1691 GNVTKSRQAA

-1776 DLVRSDALL
+1776 ELVRSDALL

-1821 NVMKVIANP
+1821 NIMKVIANP

-1866 KIGKIGQKMTAL
+1866 KIGKIGKKITAL

-1909 QIKEAVRLWQEDVN
+1909 QIKEAVRLWQTDVN

-1980 IKWAKGVIAGANA
+1980 IKWAKGVIADANA
-1993 SEAKVSYAKDVLA
+1993 SEAKVSYAKDVLT
-2006 KATATRNSIIK
+2006 KATATRNAIIK

-2049 WDESPIDGDMVA
+2049 WDESPIDGDTVV

-2092 GLSALSSLLK
+2092 GLSALSNLLK

-2140 AFSSFDPRLAVD
+2140 AFSSFDPKLAVD
-2152 TNNLLYASEK
+2152 TKNLLYASEK

-2188 EMRTL
+2188 ELRTL

-2232 RANAKLAKTVKTDYY
+2232 KANAKLAKTVKTDYY

-2273 VVTKKIPTNAASALA
+2273 VVTKKTPTNAASALA

-2302 AHISSLEAT
+2302 AHINSLEET

-2344 TVDSKYLGQLLRESG
+2344 TVDSKYLGQLLMESG

>member
-31 GSSDQISETGSQSH
+31 GSSEQISEMGSQSH
-45 SDGKNMFQKVMG
+45 SDGKNQFQKVMG

-162 EDFKKNYQYD
+162 EDFKKNYQFD
-172 FDDNFMTNNGVGQFV
+172 FDDNFMTNNAVGQFV

-202 LGKFAGGI
+202 IGNYVGGI
-210 AEKAALKAGNIIG
+210 AGSASSTMGKADKIA
-223 AAEKAEKV
+223 
-231 GKLVSTAMIGV
+231 KLVSTAMIGV

-255 GANAGKALLYGLAS
+255 GANAGQAILYGLAS

-275 TEYIPWERAPGL
+275 TEYIPWEIVPGL

-381 GIDYINKGTE
+381 GIDFINKGTE

-417 IQYEDGCEEIAGKLK
+417 IQYGDGCEEIAGRLK

-447 IPEGKKDAVREFFS
+447 VPEGKKDAVREFFS

-490 VQGQTQTQPS
+490 VQGQTQTQPL
-500 NNVANGAQS
+500 
-509 QGNVV
+509 
-514 NDLGAETLNSSPFQ
+514 D
-528 ILSDSNG
+528 
-535 NVSLM
+535 
-540 FEGKNYEI
+540 
-548 NFNDIKI
+548 
-555 DGKIVRDANSEPL
+555 
-568 FEIAEKFNA
+568 
-577 KAKDSFN
+577 
-584 DVKSNLF
+584 
-591 EGIAEKYNLKLELAD
+591 
-606 LNGNRMDDPGI
+606 
-617 KSVSSFADRLYRNYK
+617 
-632 EKGNLNPNA
+632 
-641 VKDMIRGVYVFDE
+641 
-654 NSKLPENIASLLDD
+654 NIA
-668 MQSQGYEIKKLDAKN
+668 YNA
-683 GSLYKGIH
+683 
-691 LNLSKDGVNVEIQL
+691 
-705 HTPDSWKLKLQ
+705 
-716 GDVFYDKYRSVDTSK
+716 
-731 LVGEEKAKY
+731 
-740 IEATKKAVSNGSKY
+740 
-754 LDEKTYRDVYDLI
+754 
-767 PDLAKSL
+767 
-774 EERGLDSQSISPVIG
+774 
-789 RDVFTKTP
+789 
-797 LTNSPSHGANKSTTL
+797 
-812 PSGNFTNS
+812 
-820 RSDIRNSSIDNDIN
+820 
-834 ISQNVANDIQ
+834 QNVANKAQ
-844 NQGDVENGQTK
+844 NQGNVENGQVQFKENYDGKTTIESDLNLPEVEKTK
-855 SYNGSY
+855 
-861 EDDFAR
+861 
-867 LQDTSRELLKKFE
+867 
-880 NSGTTYQELD
+880 YQETKQ
-890 EGVRERYTRGI
+890 R
-901 QEKLGREINSN
+901 
-912 PNVHESSLK
+912 
-921 SQSKGT
+921 
-927 EFKIYSNVSSETF
+927 
-940 HDAFETIKPYVQ
+940 AETIVSNLEKSPLPYKPDESKPRQYV
-952 QNEMVDLHDD
+952 
-962 YSNCKNYLSSDGLQ
+962 
-976 GFSIDPDGNL
+976 
-986 ISVFNAD
+986 
-993 AGKRGYIDAIKDF
+993 F
-1006 VKQQGATHLDCYGY
+1006 VAP
-1020 LAKLY
+1020 LY
-1025 SEKFGFKIASEMDY
+1025 
-1039 NMEYDHHG
+1039 
-1047 IAERFDKPSVSFLV
+1047 
-1061 KSDADVETKH
+1061 KSDAQGGVDFSTTLSEFSKNCEKIAKLSGCDFSSVDNADGLYKNAADDFVQEPSLSIDLGNISQENADLASSLMADLGYQQQESSIAYNLVSPEEFNSLPAENKAILFQIKLGNDADVNAIKKYFRDNKIAATVTKNKIM
-1071 FGKDDY
+1071 FLKSFLYDFDGSFDNAKAFTLEIDRYCDTLRADGKLGKDSTIEQTPVNERY
-1077 DAAKA
+1077 NSRDARSVL
-1082 YQMSFVKENE
+1082 YERNGIQND
-1092 SNETKN
+1092 N
-1098 SASSQTQVNGDGGNS
+1098 SRTIRGGDDANVQGSQTQENPTINKNGGGDG
-1113 ENNGNGESHNG
+1113 NGGPYNG
-1124 KQKNVSDTYQS
+1124 KPKDFSDAYKK

-1146 RKAEETYQSNQQ
+1146 KKAEDTYQSNQQ

-1193 DSDISVKF
+1193 DSDVSVKF
-1201 SSRVEQGKKYSAGV
+1201 SSRGEQGKRYSAGV
-1215 DTSLS
+1215 DTSLN

-1236 KNATVKQRGGETQKL
+1236 KNATVKQRGGEPQKL
-1251 ADFVDSETL
+1251 IDFVDSETL

-1317 SELTKRQFKIDQSK
+1317 AELTKRQFKIDQSK

-1341 IRQIAKSLPSYN
+1341 IRKIAKSLPRYN

-1411 LIANGGDQSSKSM
+1411 LIANGGDPNSKSM

-1443 SDQANKK
+1443 SDQANQK

-1455 SKATSLNSE
+1455 TRATKVNLE
-1464 VSYMNEAFGK
+1464 VSYTNEALGK

-1481 RIRAFANEQV
+1481 RIVTFANEQV

-1533 LPDKSAEIK
+1533 LPKKSAEIK
-1542 SLTKELSSKVTI
+1542 SLTKELSRKVTI

-1566 AYLMLSDAETKS
+1566 AYLMLSDSETRS

-1583 RKTDTRKIRIGKATM
+1583 RNTDTRKIRIGKATM

-1756 SLGAEG
+1756 SLGAAG
-1762 TRMLRDFITAANGN
+1762 TRMLRDFITAANDN
-1776 DLVRSDALL
+1776 ELVRSDALL
-1785 TKMQALS
+1785 TRMQALS

-1909 QIKEAVRLWQEDVN
+1909 QIKEAVRLWQTDVN

-1980 IKWAKGVIAGANA
+1980 IKWANKVIADPNA

-2006 KATATRNSIIK
+2006 KATATRNAIIK

-2049 WDESPIDGDMVA
+2049 WDESPIDGDTVV

-2117 DTVTAASSLA
+2117 DTVTATSSLA

-2152 TNNLLYASEK
+2152 TKNLLYASEK

-2188 EMRTL
+2188 ELRTL

-2222 SKQEMRKYYQ
+2222 NKQEMRKYYQ
-2232 RANAKLAKTVKTDYY
+2232 KANAKLAKTVKTDYY

-2256 QAIKKLYSSY
+2256 HAIKKLYSSY

-2273 VVTKKIPTNAASALA
+2273 VVTKKAPTNAATALA

-2359 MDNKTIKEVT
+2359 MDNKTIKE
-2369 SA
+2369 AAFA

>member
-31 GSSDQISETGSQSH
+31 GSSDQISETVSQSH
-45 SDGKNMFQKVMG
+45 SDGKSQFQKVMG
-57 GIDNIGYRMGK
+57 GIDNIGYRIGK

-172 FDDNFMTNNGVGQFV
+172 FDDNFMTNNAVGQFV
-187 GDMAES
+187 GDMADS

-202 LGKFAGGI
+202 IGNYAGGI
-210 AEKAALKAGNIIG
+210 AGSAASTAGKADKIA
-223 AAEKAEKV
+223 
-231 GKLVSTAMIGV
+231 KLVSTAMIGV

-255 GANAGKALLYGLAS
+255 GANAGQAILYGLAS

-275 TEYIPWERAPGL
+275 TEYIPWEKVPGL
-287 GKLIGKN
+287 GKLLGQN

-331 TIYKGADSL
+331 TVYKGTDSL

-391 WYGEYMKEVD
+391 WYGEYMKEVN

-417 IQYEDGCEEIAGKLK
+417 IQYEEGCEEIAGRLK
-432 EISQKGEEIGKLWDK
+432 EISQKGEEIGKLWEK
-447 IPEGKKDAVREFFS
+447 VPEGKKDAVREFFS

-482 KPIGNVGG
+482 KPIGNMGG
-490 VQGQTQTQPS
+490 VQGQTQ
-500 NNVANGAQS
+500 AQS
-509 QGNVV
+509 LDNM
-514 NDLGAETLNSSPFQ
+514 A
-528 ILSDSNG
+528 
-535 NVSLM
+535 
-540 FEGKNYEI
+540 
-548 NFNDIKI
+548 
-555 DGKIVRDANSEPL
+555 
-568 FEIAEKFNA
+568 
-577 KAKDSFN
+577 
-584 DVKSNLF
+584 
-591 EGIAEKYNLKLELAD
+591 YN
-606 LNGNRMDDPGI
+606 
-617 KSVSSFADRLYRNYK
+617 
-632 EKGNLNPNA
+632 
-641 VKDMIRGVYVFDE
+641 
-654 NSKLPENIASLLDD
+654 
-668 MQSQGYEIKKLDAKN
+668 
-683 GSLYKGIH
+683 
-691 LNLSKDGVNVEIQL
+691 
-705 HTPDSWKLKLQ
+705 T
-716 GDVFYDKYRSVDTSK
+716 
-731 LVGEEKAKY
+731 
-740 IEATKKAVSNGSKY
+740 
-754 LDEKTYRDVYDLI
+754 
-767 PDLAKSL
+767 
-774 EERGLDSQSISPVIG
+774 
-789 RDVFTKTP
+789 
-797 LTNSPSHGANKSTTL
+797 
-812 PSGNFTNS
+812 
-820 RSDIRNSSIDNDIN
+820 
-834 ISQNVANDIQ
+834 QNVANNMQ
-844 NQGDVENGQTK
+844 NQGGVENGQTQ

-927 EFKIYSNVSSETF
+927 EFKIYSNISAETF

-952 QNEMVDLHDD
+952 QNELVDLHDD

-976 GFSIDPDGNL
+976 GFSIDQDGNL

-1006 VKQQGATHLDCYGY
+1006 VKEQGATHLDCYGY

-1061 KSDADVETKH
+1061 KSDADVETKR

-1098 SASSQTQVNGDGGNS
+1098 SASGQTQVNGDGGNG
-1113 ENNGNGESHNG
+1113 ENNGNGEYHNG
-1124 KQKNVSDTYQS
+1124 KPKSFSDTYQS

-1146 RKAEETYQSNQQ
+1146 RKAEDTYQSNQQ

-1220 RDSAISTLDAQ
+1220 RDIAISTLDAQ

-1251 ADFVDSETL
+1251 TDFVDSETL

-1282 IAKTREMFE
+1282 IAKTRKMFE

-1317 SELTKRQFKIDQSK
+1317 AELTKRQFKIDQSK

-1341 IRQIAKSLPSYN
+1341 IRQIAKSLPRYN
-1353 ILLKDGRRA
+1353 ILLKDGRRV

-1371 KKSYAKWAND
+1371 KRSYAKWAND

-1455 SKATSLNSE
+1455 SRATSLNSE
-1464 VSYMNEAFGK
+1464 VSYMNEALGK

-1533 LPDKSAEIK
+1533 LPEKSAEIK

-1598 AYDPSST
+1598 EYDPSST

-1611 ILGDDLIERGK
+1611 IIGDDLIERGK

-1672 RTNSIEALEKNA
+1672 KTNSIEALEKNA

-1691 GNVTKARQAA
+1691 GNVTKSRQAA
-1701 QAMVVLEATDPF
+1701 QAMVVLEAEDPF

-1740 GLNVTGEDGK
+1740 GLNVKGEDGK

-1776 DLVRSDALL
+1776 ELVRSDALL
-1785 TKMQALS
+1785 TKMQAFS
-1792 VNATLGFSPINPM
+1792 VNATLGFSPINPL

-1894 LEYVKSAHPEMSASE
+1894 LEYVKSAHPEMSAGE
-1909 QIKEAVRLWQEDVN
+1909 QIKEAVMLWQTDVN

-1931 MSKSQSSLG
+1931 ISKSQSSLG

-1980 IKWAKGVIAGANA
+1980 IKWAKGVIANANA
-1993 SEAKVSYAKDVLA
+1993 SEAKVNYAKDVLT
-2006 KATATRNSIIK
+2006 KATATRNAIVK

-2049 WDESPIDGDMVA
+2049 WDESPIDGDTVV

-2140 AFSSFDPRLAVD
+2140 AFSSFDPKLAVD
-2152 TNNLLYASEK
+2152 TKNLLYASEK

-2188 EMRTL
+2188 ELRTL

-2232 RANAKLAKTVKTDYY
+2232 KANAKLAKTVKTDCY

-2266 REASLAK
+2266 REASLGK
-2273 VVTKKIPTNAASALA
+2273 VVTKKTPTNAASALA

>member
-19 QNEYQGGNVVNQ
+19 QNEYQGGNIVNQ
-31 GSSDQISETGSQSH
+31 GSSEQISETNSNSQ
-45 SDGKNMFQKVMG
+45 SDGKSQFQKVMG

-68 GLFSFLEGFADL
+68 GLFSFFEGFADL

-110 QAMKWAMTYGDMNPI
+110 QAMKWAMTYGDMNPF
-125 SIGKKAVEGKYVDG
+125 SIGKKAVEGKYADG

-162 EDFKKNYQYD
+162 EDFQKNYQYD
-172 FDDNFMTNNGVGQFV
+172 FNDNFMTNNGVGQFV

-202 LGKFAGGI
+202 IGNFAGGI
-210 AEKAALKAGNIIG
+210 AGSAASTMDKADKIA
-223 AAEKAEKV
+223 
-231 GKLVSTAMIGV
+231 KLVSTAMIGV

-255 GANAGKALLYGLAS
+255 GANAGQALLYGLAS

-275 TEYIPWERAPGL
+275 TEYIPWEKVPGL
-287 GKLIGKN
+287 GKLLGQN
-294 TLPGIGLRKF
+294 TLPGAGIRNF
-304 SISELGKSMAQ
+304 SITELGKSMAQ

-323 GVFNPILK
+323 GMANPILK
-331 TIYKGADSL
+331 MFYKGTDSL

-348 YIDLG
+348 YIELG

-368 VSMKANSSKYSNE
+368 VSMKANSTKYSNE
-381 GIDYINKGTE
+381 GIDYINKSTE
-391 WYGEYMKEVD
+391 WYGEYTKDLNDYAELSGRYARSEVNAEQYLDGCEKIAESIKEVD
-401 AFSKLD
+401 SKGQSIGSSWDKLPKKYQNAILDAF
-407 GRYANGEINS
+407 N
-417 IQYEDGCEEIAGKLK
+417 EEISKTAENGRSLRERLDRSIADAK
-432 EISQKGEEIGKLWDK
+432 ETIYLNNNSQPLG
-447 IPEGKKDAVREFFS
+447 FS
-461 DPQKYAEEMRETTNR
+461 TE
-476 VEMDSN
+476 
-482 KPIGNVGG
+482 
-490 VQGQTQTQPS
+490 TQTQAQPS
-500 NNVANGAQS
+500 NLVTNEAQS
-509 QGNVV
+509 QGNVENGQAQFKENYDGKTTIESDPNLPEV
-514 NDLGAETLNSSPFQ
+514 EKTKYQETKQRAETIVSNLEKSPLPYKPDESKPRQYVFVAPLYKSDAQGGTDFSTTLSEFSKNCEKIAKLSGCDFSSADNADGLYKNAADDFVQEPSLSIDLGNISQENADLASSLMADLGYQQQESSIAYNLVSPEEFNSLPAENKAILFQ
-528 ILSDSNG
+528 IKLGKDADVNAIKKYFRD
-535 NVSLM
+535 NKIAATVTENKIM
-540 FEGKNYEI
+540 FLKSFLYD
-548 NFNDIKI
+548 F
-555 DGKIVRDANSEPL
+555 DGSFD
-568 FEIAEKFNA
+568 NA
-577 KAKDSFN
+577 KAFTLEIDKYCDTLKADGKLGKDSTIEQTPVNERYNSRDARSVLYERNGIQN
-584 DVKSNLF
+584 DNS
-591 EGIAEKYNLKLELAD
+591 
-606 LNGNRMDDPGI
+606 RT
-617 KSVSSFADRLYRNYK
+617 
-632 EKGNLNPNA
+632 
-641 VKDMIRGVYVFDE
+641 IRGG
-654 NSKLPENIASLLDD
+654 DD
-668 MQSQGYEIKKLDAKN
+668 TNVQG
-683 GSLYKGIH
+683 
-691 LNLSKDGVNVEIQL
+691 
-705 HTPDSWKLKLQ
+705 
-716 GDVFYDKYRSVDTSK
+716 
-731 LVGEEKAKY
+731 
-740 IEATKKAVSNGSKY
+740 
-754 LDEKTYRDVYDLI
+754 
-767 PDLAKSL
+767 
-774 EERGLDSQSISPVIG
+774 
-789 RDVFTKTP
+789 
-797 LTNSPSHGANKSTTL
+797 
-812 PSGNFTNS
+812 
-820 RSDIRNSSIDNDIN
+820 
-834 ISQNVANDIQ
+834 
-844 NQGDVENGQTK
+844 
-855 SYNGSY
+855 
-861 EDDFAR
+861 
-867 LQDTSRELLKKFE
+867 
-880 NSGTTYQELD
+880 
-890 EGVRERYTRGI
+890 
-901 QEKLGREINSN
+901 
-912 PNVHESSLK
+912 
-921 SQSKGT
+921 
-927 EFKIYSNVSSETF
+927 
-940 HDAFETIKPYVQ
+940 
-952 QNEMVDLHDD
+952 
-962 YSNCKNYLSSDGLQ
+962 
-976 GFSIDPDGNL
+976 
-986 ISVFNAD
+986 
-993 AGKRGYIDAIKDF
+993 
-1006 VKQQGATHLDCYGY
+1006 
-1020 LAKLY
+1020 
-1025 SEKFGFKIASEMDY
+1025 
-1039 NMEYDHHG
+1039 
-1047 IAERFDKPSVSFLV
+1047 
-1061 KSDADVETKH
+1061 
-1071 FGKDDY
+1071 
-1077 DAAKA
+1077 
-1082 YQMSFVKENE
+1082 
-1092 SNETKN
+1092 
-1098 SASSQTQVNGDGGNS
+1098 SQTQENPTINKNGDGGNDGG
-1113 ENNGNGESHNG
+1113 NGNGGPYNG
-1124 KQKNVSDTYQS
+1124 KPKTFSDAYQN
-1135 PSTPDERTKAY
+1135 PSTADERTKAY

-1179 AEASLVESYLNSNV
+1179 AEASFVESYLNNNV

-1201 SSRVEQGKKYSAGV
+1201 SSRGEQGKRYSAGV

-1251 ADFVDSETL
+1251 TDFVDSETL

-1282 IAKTREMFE
+1282 IAKTRALFE
-1291 RKTAYLRERLSNTID
+1291 RKTAYLKERLSNTVD

-1317 SELTKRQFKIDQSK
+1317 AELTKRQFKIDQSK

-1341 IRQIAKSLPSYN
+1341 IRQIAKSLPRYN

-1411 LIANGGDQSSKSM
+1411 LIANGGDPNSKSM

-1443 SDQANKK
+1443 SDQANQK

-1455 SKATSLNSE
+1455 TRATSINSE
-1464 VSYMNEAFGK
+1464 VSYMNEALGK
-1474 DPGKANG
+1474 DSGKANG
-1481 RIRAFANEQV
+1481 RIKAFANEQV
-1491 KLSNAGDILMGYDGS
+1491 KLSDAGDLLMGYNGS

-1513 AVVESKWKYYDDYYA
+1513 AIAESKWKYYDDYYA

-1533 LPDKSAEIK
+1533 LPKKSAEIK
-1542 SLTKELSSKVTI
+1542 SLTKELSRKVKI

-1598 AYDPSST
+1598 EYDPSST
-1605 YEELGK
+1605 FEELGK

-1650 DTTVSDNK
+1650 DTTVADNK
-1658 TDYYPRG
+1658 MDYYPRG

-1691 GNVTKARQAA
+1691 GNVTKSRQAA
-1701 QAMVVLEATDPF
+1701 QAMVVLEAADPF

-1727 NLRNQSNDFLRLL
+1727 NLRNQCNEFLRLL

-1762 TRMLRDFITAANGN
+1762 TRMLRDFITAANDN
-1776 DLVRSDALL
+1776 ELVRSDALL
-1785 TKMQALS
+1785 TRMQALS
-1792 VNATLGFSPINPM
+1792 VNATLGFSPINPL

-1830 TKWVNKELIGAIKNT
+1830 TKWVNKELIAAIKNT
-1845 GVWKARYD
+1845 GVWKGRYD

-1894 LEYVKSAHPEMSASE
+1894 LEYVKSAHPEMSAAE
-1909 QIKEAVRLWQEDVN
+1909 QIKEAVRLWQTDVN

-1931 MSKSQSSLG
+1931 MSKSQSSMG

-1945 DSQIAKGLWTFQSDT
+1945 DSQIVKGLWTFQSDT

-1967 VKDISQFQSSSKL
+1967 VKDISQLRSSSKL
-1980 IKWAKGVIAGANA
+1980 IKWANKVIADPNA
-1993 SEAKVSYAKDVLA
+1993 SEAKLSYAKDVLA
-2006 KATATRNSIIK
+2006 KATSTRNSIIK

-2049 WDESPIDGDMVA
+2049 WGESPIDGDTVV

-2092 GLSALSSLLK
+2092 GLSALSNLLK

-2140 AFSSFDPRLAVD
+2140 AFSSFDPKLAVD
-2152 TNNLLYASEK
+2152 TKNLLYASEK

-2188 EMRTL
+2188 ELRTL
-2193 SDSGYDIKPSGVATT
+2193 SDSGFDIKPSGVATT
-2208 YKNDKGDDVTISWT
+2208 YKNDKGDDVTISWS

-2232 RANAKLAKTVKTDYY
+2232 KANAKLAKIVKTDYY

-2273 VVTKKIPTNAASALA
+2273 VVTKKAPTNAAAALA

-2311 KTMSRKQRAIA
+2311 KTMSRKQRAVA
-2322 YVNSLKGLSKAQRM
+2322 YVNSLKGLSKAQKM

-2359 MDNKTIKEVT
+2359 MDNKTIKEMT
-2369 SA
+2369 SSK

>member
-31 GSSDQISETGSQSH
+31 GSSEQISEMGSQSH
-45 SDGKNMFQKVMG
+45 SDGKNQFQKAMG

-172 FDDNFMTNNGVGQFV
+172 FDDNFMTNNAVGQFV

-210 AEKAALKAGNIIG
+210 AGSAASTAGKADKIA
-223 AAEKAEKV
+223 
-231 GKLVSTAMIGV
+231 KLVSTAMIGV

-255 GANAGKALLYGLAS
+255 GANAGQAILYGLAS

-275 TEYIPWERAPGL
+275 TEYIPWEKVPGL
-287 GKLIGKN
+287 GKLLGQN
-294 TLPGIGLRKF
+294 TLSGIGLRKF

-417 IQYEDGCEEIAGKLK
+417 IQYEDGCEEIAGRLK

-447 IPEGKKDAVREFFS
+447 VPEGKKDAVREFFS

-490 VQGQTQTQPS
+490 VQEQTQAQPFS
-500 NNVANGAQS
+500 NVTNEAQS
-509 QGNVV
+509 QGNV
-514 NDLGAETLNSSPFQ
+514 
-528 ILSDSNG
+528 
-535 NVSLM
+535 
-540 FEGKNYEI
+540 
-548 NFNDIKI
+548 
-555 DGKIVRDANSEPL
+555 
-568 FEIAEKFNA
+568 
-577 KAKDSFN
+577 
-584 DVKSNLF
+584 
-591 EGIAEKYNLKLELAD
+591 
-606 LNGNRMDDPGI
+606 
-617 KSVSSFADRLYRNYK
+617 
-632 EKGNLNPNA
+632 
-641 VKDMIRGVYVFDE
+641 
-654 NSKLPENIASLLDD
+654 
-668 MQSQGYEIKKLDAKN
+668 
-683 GSLYKGIH
+683 
-691 LNLSKDGVNVEIQL
+691 
-705 HTPDSWKLKLQ
+705 
-716 GDVFYDKYRSVDTSK
+716 
-731 LVGEEKAKY
+731 
-740 IEATKKAVSNGSKY
+740 
-754 LDEKTYRDVYDLI
+754 
-767 PDLAKSL
+767 
-774 EERGLDSQSISPVIG
+774 
-789 RDVFTKTP
+789 
-797 LTNSPSHGANKSTTL
+797 
-812 PSGNFTNS
+812 
-820 RSDIRNSSIDNDIN
+820 
-834 ISQNVANDIQ
+834 
-844 NQGDVENGQTK
+844 ENGQTQSYQMPFADNEQNDLLK
-855 SYNGSY
+855 PIISKLDTLDENFIKLYRLENETIASTKQDIINFYNGSIDGTIKDGRLIFGRISETNANDIKNDTNIDVKGY
-861 EDDFAR
+861 SVTLDSSYIKHIDKRHIQNSAKRIPLAVDDLSLIPTIISDYDSIESKIFDNGEKQLVFKKKIGNEYLVATMVSNRKKR
-867 LQDTSRELLKKFE
+867 LIVQSLYITKKESGGTQPRHVSFEALRSTSETRTGDTDSSTNNVNE
-880 NSGTTYQELD
+880 NGTT
-890 EGVRERYTRGI
+890 VNT
-901 QEKLGREINSN
+901 
-912 PNVHESSLK
+912 
-921 SQSKGT
+921 
-927 EFKIYSNVSSETF
+927 
-940 HDAFETIKPYVQ
+940 DA
-952 QNEMVDLHDD
+952 M
-962 YSNCKNYLSSDGLQ
+962 
-976 GFSIDPDGNL
+976 
-986 ISVFNAD
+986 
-993 AGKRGYIDAIKDF
+993 
-1006 VKQQGATHLDCYGY
+1006 
-1020 LAKLY
+1020 
-1025 SEKFGFKIASEMDY
+1025 
-1039 NMEYDHHG
+1039 
-1047 IAERFDKPSVSFLV
+1047 
-1061 KSDADVETKH
+1061 
-1071 FGKDDY
+1071 
-1077 DAAKA
+1077 
-1082 YQMSFVKENE
+1082 
-1092 SNETKN
+1092 
-1098 SASSQTQVNGDGGNS
+1098 
-1113 ENNGNGESHNG
+1113 
-1124 KQKNVSDTYQS
+1124 
-1135 PSTPDERTKAY
+1135 DERTKAY
-1146 RKAEETYQSNQQ
+1146 KKAEETYQSNQQ

-1201 SSRVEQGKKYSAGV
+1201 SSKGEQGKRYSAGV

-1236 KNATVKQRGGETQKL
+1236 KNATVKQRVGEAQKL

-1317 SELTKRQFKIDQSK
+1317 AELTKRQFKIDQSK

-1341 IRQIAKSLPSYN
+1341 IRKIAKSLPRYN

-1455 SKATSLNSE
+1455 SRATSINSE
-1464 VSYMNEAFGK
+1464 VSYMNEALGK

-1491 KLSNAGDILMGYDGS
+1491 KLSNAGDILMGYDDS

-1513 AVVESKWKYYDDYYA
+1513 AIVESKWRYYNDYYA

-1533 LPDKSAEIK
+1533 LPKKSAEIK
-1542 SLTKELSSKVTI
+1542 SLTKELSRKVTI

-1583 RKTDTRKIRIGKATM
+1583 RETDTRKVRIGKATM
-1598 AYDPSST
+1598 EYDPSST
-1605 YEELGK
+1605 FEELGK

-1645 LKTSG
+1645 LKTTG
-1650 DTTVSDNK
+1650 DTTVADNK

-1691 GNVTKARQAA
+1691 GNVTKSRQAA

-1776 DLVRSDALL
+1776 ELVRSDALL
-1785 TKMQALS
+1785 TKMQAFS
-1792 VNATLGFSPINPM
+1792 VNATLGFSPINPL

-1894 LEYVKSAHPEMSASE
+1894 LEYVKSAHPEMSAAE
-1909 QIKEAVRLWQEDVN
+1909 QIKEAVRLWQTDVN

-1945 DSQIAKGLWTFQSDT
+1945 DSQIVKGLWTFQSDT

-1967 VKDISQFQSSSKL
+1967 VKDISQLRSCSKL
-1980 IKWAKGVIAGANA
+1980 IKWANKVMADANA
-1993 SEAKVSYAKDVLA
+1993 SEAKVSYAKDVLT
-2006 KATATRNSIIK
+2006 KATATRNAIIK

-2049 WDESPIDGDMVA
+2049 WDESPIDGDTVV

-2140 AFSSFDPRLAVD
+2140 AFSSFDPKLAVD
-2152 TNNLLYASEK
+2152 TKNLLYASEK

-2188 EMRTL
+2188 ELRTL
-2193 SDSGYDIKPSGVATT
+2193 SDSGYEIKPSGVATT
-2208 YKNDKGDDVTISWT
+2208 YKNDKGDDVTISWS

-2232 RANAKLAKTVKTDYY
+2232 KANARLAKTVKTDYY

-2273 VVTKKIPTNAASALA
+2273 VITKKVPTNAASALA

-2336 AILQMAGY
+2336 AVLQMAGY

-2359 MDNKTIKEVT
+2359 MDNKAIKEMT
-2369 SA
+2369 SSK

>member
-45 SDGKNMFQKVMG
+45 SDGKNQFQKVMG

-210 AEKAALKAGNIIG
+210 AGSTASTAGKADKIA
-223 AAEKAEKV
+223 
-231 GKLVSTAMIGV
+231 KLVSTAMIGV

-255 GANAGKALLYGLAS
+255 GANAGQAILYGLAS

-275 TEYIPWERAPGL
+275 TEYIPWEKVPGL
-287 GKLIGKN
+287 GKLLGQN

-417 IQYEDGCEEIAGKLK
+417 IQYEEGCEEIAGRLK
-432 EISQKGEEIGKLWDK
+432 EISKKGEEIGKLWDK
-447 IPEGKKDAVREFFS
+447 VPEGKKDAVREFFR

-490 VQGQTQTQPS
+490 VQEQTQAQPFS
-500 NNVANGAQS
+500 NVTNEAQS
-509 QGNVV
+509 QGNV
-514 NDLGAETLNSSPFQ
+514 
-528 ILSDSNG
+528 
-535 NVSLM
+535 
-540 FEGKNYEI
+540 
-548 NFNDIKI
+548 
-555 DGKIVRDANSEPL
+555 
-568 FEIAEKFNA
+568 
-577 KAKDSFN
+577 
-584 DVKSNLF
+584 
-591 EGIAEKYNLKLELAD
+591 
-606 LNGNRMDDPGI
+606 
-617 KSVSSFADRLYRNYK
+617 
-632 EKGNLNPNA
+632 
-641 VKDMIRGVYVFDE
+641 
-654 NSKLPENIASLLDD
+654 
-668 MQSQGYEIKKLDAKN
+668 
-683 GSLYKGIH
+683 
-691 LNLSKDGVNVEIQL
+691 
-705 HTPDSWKLKLQ
+705 
-716 GDVFYDKYRSVDTSK
+716 
-731 LVGEEKAKY
+731 
-740 IEATKKAVSNGSKY
+740 
-754 LDEKTYRDVYDLI
+754 
-767 PDLAKSL
+767 
-774 EERGLDSQSISPVIG
+774 
-789 RDVFTKTP
+789 
-797 LTNSPSHGANKSTTL
+797 
-812 PSGNFTNS
+812 
-820 RSDIRNSSIDNDIN
+820 
-834 ISQNVANDIQ
+834 
-844 NQGDVENGQTK
+844 ENGQTQSYQMPFADNEQNDLLK
-855 SYNGSY
+855 PIISKLDTLDENFIKLYRLENETIASTKQDIINFYNGSIDGTIKDGRLIFGRISETNANDIKNDTNIDVKGY
-861 EDDFAR
+861 SVTLDSSYIKHIDKRHIQNSAKRIPLAVDDLSLIPTIISDYDSIESKIFDNGEKQLVFKKKIGNEYLVATMVSNRKKR
-867 LQDTSRELLKKFE
+867 LIVQSLYITKKESGGTQPRHVSFEALRSTSETRTGDTDSSTNNVNE
-880 NSGTTYQELD
+880 NGTT
-890 EGVRERYTRGI
+890 VNT
-901 QEKLGREINSN
+901 
-912 PNVHESSLK
+912 
-921 SQSKGT
+921 
-927 EFKIYSNVSSETF
+927 
-940 HDAFETIKPYVQ
+940 DA
-952 QNEMVDLHDD
+952 M
-962 YSNCKNYLSSDGLQ
+962 
-976 GFSIDPDGNL
+976 
-986 ISVFNAD
+986 
-993 AGKRGYIDAIKDF
+993 
-1006 VKQQGATHLDCYGY
+1006 
-1020 LAKLY
+1020 
-1025 SEKFGFKIASEMDY
+1025 
-1039 NMEYDHHG
+1039 
-1047 IAERFDKPSVSFLV
+1047 
-1061 KSDADVETKH
+1061 
-1071 FGKDDY
+1071 
-1077 DAAKA
+1077 
-1082 YQMSFVKENE
+1082 
-1092 SNETKN
+1092 
-1098 SASSQTQVNGDGGNS
+1098 
-1113 ENNGNGESHNG
+1113 
-1124 KQKNVSDTYQS
+1124 
-1135 PSTPDERTKAY
+1135 DERTKAY
-1146 RKAEETYQSNQQ
+1146 KKAEETYQSNQQ

-1201 SSRVEQGKKYSAGV
+1201 SSRGEQGKKYSAGV
-1215 DTSLS
+1215 DTSLN

-1236 KNATVKQRGGETQKL
+1236 KNATVKQRGGKTQKL
-1251 ADFVDSETL
+1251 IDFVDSETL

-1317 SELTKRQFKIDQSK
+1317 AELTKRQFKIDQSK

-1341 IRQIAKSLPSYN
+1341 IRKIAKSLPRYN

-1450 RVELR
+1450 RIELR
-1455 SKATSLNSE
+1455 SRATSINSE
-1464 VSYMNEAFGK
+1464 VSYMNEALGK

-1533 LPDKSAEIK
+1533 LPEKSAEIK

-1650 DTTVSDNK
+1650 DTTVADNK

-1672 RTNSIEALEKNA
+1672 KTNSIEALEKNA

-1691 GNVTKARQAA
+1691 GNVTKSRQAA
-1701 QAMVVLEATDPF
+1701 QAMVVLEASDPF

-1776 DLVRSDALL
+1776 ELVRSDALL

-1909 QIKEAVRLWQEDVN
+1909 QIKEAVRLWQTDVN

-1980 IKWAKGVIAGANA
+1980 IKWAKGVIADASA
-1993 SEAKVSYAKDVLA
+1993 SEAKVNYAKDVLA
-2006 KATATRNSIIK
+2006 KATATRNSIVK

-2049 WDESPIDGDMVA
+2049 WDESPIDGDTVV

-2152 TNNLLYASEK
+2152 TKNLLYASEK

-2188 EMRTL
+2188 ELRTL

-2208 YKNDKGDDVTISWT
+2208 YKNDKGDDITISWS

-2273 VVTKKIPTNAASALA
+2273 VVTKKAPTNAASALA

-2322 YVNSLKGLSKAQRM
+2322 YVNSLKGLSKAQKM

-2359 MDNKTIKEVT
+2359 MDNKAIKEMT
-2369 SA
+2369 SSK

>member
-31 GSSDQISETGSQSH
+31 GSSEQISETGSQSH

-162 EDFKKNYQYD
+162 EDFKKNYQFD
-172 FDDNFMTNNGVGQFV
+172 FDDNFMTNNAVGQFV

-202 LGKFAGGI
+202 IGNYVGGI
-210 AEKAALKAGNIIG
+210 AGSAASTMGKADKIA
-223 AAEKAEKV
+223 
-231 GKLVSTAMIGV
+231 KLVSTAMIGV

-255 GANAGKALLYGLAS
+255 GANAGQALLYGLAS

-275 TEYIPWERAPGL
+275 TEYIPWEKVPGL
-287 GKLIGKN
+287 GKLLGQN
-294 TLPGIGLRKF
+294 TLPGIGLKKF
-304 SISELGKSMAQ
+304 SITELGKSMAQ

-323 GVFNPILK
+323 DVFNPILK

-381 GIDYINKGTE
+381 GIDFINKGTE

-417 IQYEDGCEEIAGKLK
+417 IQYGDGCEEIAGRLK

-447 IPEGKKDAVREFFS
+447 VPEGKKDAVREFFS
-461 DPQKYAEEMRETTNR
+461 DPQKYAEEMRETTKM
-476 VEMDSN
+476 VESN
-482 KPIGNVGG
+482 KPNIMTFN
-490 VQGQTQTQPS
+490 TQ
-500 NNVANGAQS
+500 
-509 QGNVV
+509 NVV
-514 NDLGAETLNSSPFQ
+514 NNAQNQGNIENGQAQFKENYDGKTTVESDPNLPEVEKTKYQETKQRAETIVSNLEKSPLPYKPDESKPRQYVFVAPLYKSDVQGGTDFSTTLSEFSKNCEKIAKLSGCDFASADNADGLYKNAADDFVQEPSLSIDLGNISQENADLASSLMADLGYQQQESSIAYNLVSPEEFNSLPAKNKAILFQ
-528 ILSDSNG
+528 IKFGNG
-535 NVSLM
+535 TDVEAIKKYFRENKIPATVTNNEIM
-540 FEGKNYEI
+540 FLKSYQYD
-548 NFNDIKI
+548 F
-555 DGKIVRDANSEPL
+555 DGNPE
-568 FEIAEKFNA
+568 NA
-577 KAKDSFN
+577 KA
-584 DVKSNLF
+584 
-591 EGIAEKYNLKLELAD
+591 
-606 LNGNRMDDPGI
+606 
-617 KSVSSFADRLYRNYK
+617 FAL
-632 EKGNLNPNA
+632 
-641 VKDMIRGVYVFDE
+641 
-654 NSKLPENIASLLDD
+654 
-668 MQSQGYEIKKLDAKN
+668 EIKKYCD
-683 GSLYKGIH
+683 
-691 LNLSKDGVNVEIQL
+691 
-705 HTPDSWKLKLQ
+705 KLKADGKLEKDSTITKFPVNERYNDRDARSDLYGRNGIQ
-716 GDVFYDKYRSVDTSK
+716 DGDSGAIR
-731 LVGEEKAKY
+731 
-740 IEATKKAVSNGSKY
+740 
-754 LDEKTYRDVYDLI
+754 
-767 PDLAKSL
+767 
-774 EERGLDSQSISPVIG
+774 G
-789 RDVFTKTP
+789 RDD
-797 LTNSPSHGANKSTTL
+797 TN
-812 PSGNFTNS
+812 
-820 RSDIRNSSIDNDIN
+820 
-834 ISQNVANDIQ
+834 V
-844 NQGDVENGQTK
+844 QG
-855 SYNGSY
+855 
-861 EDDFAR
+861 
-867 LQDTSRELLKKFE
+867 
-880 NSGTTYQELD
+880 
-890 EGVRERYTRGI
+890 
-901 QEKLGREINSN
+901 
-912 PNVHESSLK
+912 
-921 SQSKGT
+921 
-927 EFKIYSNVSSETF
+927 
-940 HDAFETIKPYVQ
+940 
-952 QNEMVDLHDD
+952 
-962 YSNCKNYLSSDGLQ
+962 
-976 GFSIDPDGNL
+976 
-986 ISVFNAD
+986 
-993 AGKRGYIDAIKDF
+993 
-1006 VKQQGATHLDCYGY
+1006 
-1020 LAKLY
+1020 
-1025 SEKFGFKIASEMDY
+1025 
-1039 NMEYDHHG
+1039 
-1047 IAERFDKPSVSFLV
+1047 
-1061 KSDADVETKH
+1061 
-1071 FGKDDY
+1071 
-1077 DAAKA
+1077 
-1082 YQMSFVKENE
+1082 
-1092 SNETKN
+1092 
-1098 SASSQTQVNGDGGNS
+1098 SQTQENPTINKNGDGGN
-1113 ENNGNGESHNG
+1113 NGDNGNGGPYNG
-1124 KQKNVSDTYQS
+1124 KPKDFSDAYKK
-1135 PSTPDERTKAY
+1135 PSTSDERTKAY

-1179 AEASLVESYLNSNV
+1179 AEASFVESYLNSNV
-1193 DSDISVKF
+1193 DSDVSVKF
-1201 SSRVEQGKKYSAGV
+1201 SSRGEQGKRYSAGV

-1251 ADFVDSETL
+1251 TDFVDSETF

-1267 HSLHEQLVDGADDSK
+1267 HNLHEQLVDGADDSK

-1291 RKTAYLRERLSNTID
+1291 RKTAYLKERLSNTID

-1317 SELTKRQFKIDQSK
+1317 AELTKRQFKIDQSK

-1341 IRQIAKSLPSYN
+1341 IRQIAKSLPRYN

-1381 AYATLKGIYDNGQLV
+1381 AYSTLKGIYDNGQLV

-1411 LIANGGDQSSKSM
+1411 LIANGGDQNSKSM

-1443 SDQANKK
+1443 SDQANQK

-1455 SKATSLNSE
+1455 SRATNVNLE
-1464 VSYMNEAFGK
+1464 VSYMNEALGK

-1481 RIRAFANEQV
+1481 RIVTFANEQV
-1491 KLSNAGDILMGYDGS
+1491 KLSDAGDLLMGYNDS
-1506 GLQKEMD
+1506 GLQKEMNTI
-1513 AVVESKWKYYDDYYA
+1513 VESKWKYYDDYYA

-1533 LPDKSAEIK
+1533 LPKKSAEIK
-1542 SLTKELSSKVTI
+1542 SLTKELSRKVTI

-1566 AYLMLSDAETKS
+1566 AYLMLSDSETRS

-1583 RKTDTRKIRIGKATM
+1583 RNTDTRKIRIGKATI

-1645 LKTSG
+1645 LKTTG
-1650 DTTVSDNK
+1650 DTTVADNK

-1691 GNVTKARQAA
+1691 GNVTKSRQAA
-1701 QAMVVLEATDPF
+1701 QAMVVLEAADPF

-1762 TRMLRDFITAANGN
+1762 TRMLRDFITAANDN
-1776 DLVRSDALL
+1776 ELVRSDALL
-1785 TKMQALS
+1785 TKMQAFS
-1792 VNATLGFSPINPM
+1792 VNATLGFSPINPL
-1805 KNFLSL
+1805 KNFLSI
-1811 FKEGHEVGFS
+1811 FKEGHEVGFI

-1830 TKWVNKELIGAIKNT
+1830 SKWVNKELIAAIKNT
-1845 GVWKARYD
+1845 GVWKGRYD

-1894 LEYVKSAHPEMSASE
+1894 LEYVKSAHPEMSAAE
-1909 QIKEAVRLWQEDVN
+1909 QIKEAVRLWQADVN

-1931 MSKSQSSLG
+1931 MSKSQSSMG

-1945 DSQIAKGLWTFQSDT
+1945 DSQIVKGLWTFQSDT

-1967 VKDISQFQSSSKL
+1967 VKDISQLLSSSKL
-1980 IKWAKGVIAGANA
+1980 IKWAKGVIAAANA

-2049 WDESPIDGDMVA
+2049 WDESPIDGDTVV

-2140 AFSSFDPRLAVD
+2140 AFSSFDPKIAVE
-2152 TNNLLYASEK
+2152 TKNLLYASEK
-2162 ASTSYKSNFDM
+2162 ANTSYKSNFDM

-2188 EMRTL
+2188 ELRTL
-2193 SDSGYDIKPSGVATT
+2193 SDSGFDIKPSGVATT
-2208 YKNDKGDDVTISWT
+2208 YKNDKGDDITISWS
-2222 SKQEMRKYYQ
+2222 SKQEMRRYYQ
-2232 RANAKLAKTVKTDYY
+2232 KANAKLAKTVKTDYY
-2247 RSLSDEEKA
+2247 RSLSDKEKA

-2273 VVTKKIPTNAASALA
+2273 VVTKKAPTNAASALA

-2336 AILQMAGY
+2336 AVLQMAGY
-2344 TVDSKYLGQLLRESG
+2344 TVDSKYLDQLLRESG
-2359 MDNKTIKEVT
+2359 MDNKTIKEMT

>member
-31 GSSDQISETGSQSH
+31 GSSEQISETGSQSH
-45 SDGKNMFQKVMG
+45 SDGKNQFQKVMG

-85 GALGDVT
+85 GALGDAT

-162 EDFKKNYQYD
+162 EDFKKNYQFD
-172 FDDNFMTNNGVGQFV
+172 FDDNFMTNNPVGQFV

-202 LGKFAGGI
+202 IGNYVGGI
-210 AEKAALKAGNIIG
+210 AGSAASTMGKADKIA
-223 AAEKAEKV
+223 
-231 GKLVSTAMIGV
+231 KLVSTAMIGV

-255 GANAGKALLYGLAS
+255 GANAGEALLYGLAS

-275 TEYIPWERAPGL
+275 TEYIPWKKVPGL
-287 GKLIGKN
+287 GKLLGQN

-381 GIDYINKGTE
+381 GIDFINKGTE

-417 IQYEDGCEEIAGKLK
+417 IQYGDGCEEIAGRLK

-447 IPEGKKDAVREFFS
+447 VPEGKKDAVREFFS
-461 DPQKYAEEMRETTNR
+461 DPQKYAEEMRETTKM
-476 VEMDSN
+476 VESN
-482 KPIGNVGG
+482 KPNIMTFN
-490 VQGQTQTQPS
+490 TQ
-500 NNVANGAQS
+500 
-509 QGNVV
+509 NVV
-514 NDLGAETLNSSPFQ
+514 NNAQNQGGVENEKTPSYSLDQKQNEATSQEKTLKTATTDEEIKNVSAALSKQNTPENVSTKEINGEKYVVFNGDGLEGYDPRSQRKVVRQYMRDNFLGKEYNVDGKILKITPKGIKKMSIYTNDGQTKIYTILDKVIENAKYYGEALNYHDN
-528 ILSDSNG
+528 LSDSK
-535 NVSLM
+535 VYYFTS
-540 FEGKNYEI
+540 KVY
-548 NFNDIKI
+548 
-555 DGKIVRDANSEPL
+555 
-568 FEIAEKFNA
+568 
-577 KAKDSFN
+577 
-584 DVKSNLF
+584 
-591 EGIAEKYNLKLELAD
+591 
-606 LNGNRMDDPGI
+606 LNGNLKEYKIVTKPDGTIYNVYDVQDNV
-617 KSVSSFADRLYRNYK
+617 KYK
-632 EKGNLNPNA
+632 EKSQAYPLSGPRSGGQSSEMRGKGFPDFDSNLN
-641 VKDMIRGVYVFDE
+641 
-654 NSKLPENIASLLDD
+654 
-668 MQSQGYEIKKLDAKN
+668 
-683 GSLYKGIH
+683 
-691 LNLSKDGVNVEIQL
+691 
-705 HTPDSWKLKLQ
+705 
-716 GDVFYDKYRSVDTSK
+716 
-731 LVGEEKAKY
+731 
-740 IEATKKAVSNGSKY
+740 
-754 LDEKTYRDVYDLI
+754 
-767 PDLAKSL
+767 
-774 EERGLDSQSISPVIG
+774 
-789 RDVFTKTP
+789 
-797 LTNSPSHGANKSTTL
+797 
-812 PSGNFTNS
+812 
-820 RSDIRNSSIDNDIN
+820 
-834 ISQNVANDIQ
+834 
-844 NQGDVENGQTK
+844 ENGTAV
-855 SYNGSY
+855 NT
-861 EDDFAR
+861 D
-867 LQDTSRELLKKFE
+867 
-880 NSGTTYQELD
+880 
-890 EGVRERYTRGI
+890 VR
-901 QEKLGREINSN
+901 
-912 PNVHESSLK
+912 
-921 SQSKGT
+921 
-927 EFKIYSNVSSETF
+927 
-940 HDAFETIKPYVQ
+940 
-952 QNEMVDLHDD
+952 
-962 YSNCKNYLSSDGLQ
+962 
-976 GFSIDPDGNL
+976 
-986 ISVFNAD
+986 
-993 AGKRGYIDAIKDF
+993 
-1006 VKQQGATHLDCYGY
+1006 
-1020 LAKLY
+1020 
-1025 SEKFGFKIASEMDY
+1025 
-1039 NMEYDHHG
+1039 
-1047 IAERFDKPSVSFLV
+1047 
-1061 KSDADVETKH
+1061 
-1071 FGKDDY
+1071 
-1077 DAAKA
+1077 
-1082 YQMSFVKENE
+1082 
-1092 SNETKN
+1092 
-1098 SASSQTQVNGDGGNS
+1098 
-1113 ENNGNGESHNG
+1113 
-1124 KQKNVSDTYQS
+1124 
-1135 PSTPDERTKAY
+1135 DERAKAY

-1158 LLKDAAPNKKVNLK
+1158 LLKDAAPNKKVDLK

-1179 AEASLVESYLNSNV
+1179 AEAIFVESFINNNV
-1193 DSDISVKF
+1193 DSDVSVKF
-1201 SSRVEQGKKYSAGV
+1201 SSRGEQRKRYSAGV
-1215 DTSLS
+1215 DTSLN

-1251 ADFVDSETL
+1251 TDFVDSETL

-1317 SELTKRQFKIDQSK
+1317 AELTKRQFKIDQSK

-1341 IRQIAKSLPSYN
+1341 IRKIAKSLPRYN

-1371 KKSYAKWAND
+1371 KKPYAKWAND
-1381 AYATLKGIYDNGQLV
+1381 AYSTLKGIYDNGQLV

-1411 LIANGGDQSSKSM
+1411 LIANGGDPNSKSM

-1443 SDQANKK
+1443 SDQANQK

-1455 SKATSLNSE
+1455 TRATNVNSE
-1464 VSYMNEAFGK
+1464 VSYTNEALGK

-1481 RIRAFANEQV
+1481 RIVTFANEQV
-1491 KLSNAGDILMGYDGS
+1491 KLSDAGDLLMGYNDS
-1506 GLQKEMD
+1506 GLQKEMNTI
-1513 AVVESKWKYYDDYYA
+1513 VESKWKYYDDYYA

-1533 LPDKSAEIK
+1533 LPKKSAEIK
-1542 SLTKELSSKVTI
+1542 SLTKELSRKVTI
-1554 NGEKVTKGEVLD
+1554 NGEKVTNGEVLD

-1650 DTTVSDNK
+1650 DTTVADNK

-1756 SLGAEG
+1756 SLGAAG
-1762 TRMLRDFITAANGN
+1762 TRMLRDFITAANDN
-1776 DLVRSDALL
+1776 ELVRSDAFL
-1785 TKMQALS
+1785 TRMQALS
-1792 VNATLGFSPINPM
+1792 VNATLGFSPINPI

-1830 TKWVNKELIGAIKNT
+1830 TKWVNKELIAAIKNT
-1845 GVWKARYD
+1845 GVWKGRYD

-1909 QIKEAVRLWQEDVN
+1909 QIKEAVRLWQADVN

-1931 MSKSQSSLG
+1931 MSKSQSSMG

-1945 DSQIAKGLWTFQSDT
+1945 DSQIVKGLWTFQSDT

-1967 VKDISQFQSSSKL
+1967 VKDISQLRSSSKL
-1980 IKWAKGVIAGANA
+1980 IKWANKVMADPNA
-1993 SEAKVSYAKDVLA
+1993 SESKVSYAKDVLA

-2049 WDESPIDGDMVA
+2049 WDESPIDGDTVV

-2092 GLSALSSLLK
+2092 GLSALSNLIK

-2140 AFSSFDPRLAVD
+2140 AFSSFDPKLAVD
-2152 TNNLLYASEK
+2152 TKNLLYASEK

-2173 ALYERVGDVSDDVKV
+2173 ALYERVGDVSDEVKV
-2188 EMRTL
+2188 ELRTL

-2208 YKNDKGDDVTISWT
+2208 YKNDKDDDVTISWS

-2232 RANAKLAKTVKTDYY
+2232 KANARLAKTVKTDYY

-2273 VVTKKIPTNAASALA
+2273 VVTKKAPTNAASALA

-2336 AILQMAGY
+2336 AVLQMAGY

-2359 MDNKTIKEVT
+2359 MDNKTIKEMT

>member
-45 SDGKNMFQKVMG
+45 SDGKNQFQKVMG

-172 FDDNFMTNNGVGQFV
+172 FDDNFMTNNAVGQFV

-231 GKLVSTAMIGV
+231 GKLVSTAMIGA

-255 GANAGKALLYGLAS
+255 GANAGQAILYGLAS

-275 TEYIPWERAPGL
+275 TEYIPWEIVPGL

-447 IPEGKKDAVREFFS
+447 VPEGKKDAVREFFS

-490 VQGQTQTQPS
+490 VQEQTQAQPS
-500 NNVANGAQS
+500 NNVTNEAQS
-509 QGNVV
+509 QGNV
-514 NDLGAETLNSSPFQ
+514 
-528 ILSDSNG
+528 
-535 NVSLM
+535 
-540 FEGKNYEI
+540 
-548 NFNDIKI
+548 
-555 DGKIVRDANSEPL
+555 
-568 FEIAEKFNA
+568 
-577 KAKDSFN
+577 
-584 DVKSNLF
+584 
-591 EGIAEKYNLKLELAD
+591 
-606 LNGNRMDDPGI
+606 
-617 KSVSSFADRLYRNYK
+617 
-632 EKGNLNPNA
+632 
-641 VKDMIRGVYVFDE
+641 
-654 NSKLPENIASLLDD
+654 
-668 MQSQGYEIKKLDAKN
+668 
-683 GSLYKGIH
+683 
-691 LNLSKDGVNVEIQL
+691 
-705 HTPDSWKLKLQ
+705 
-716 GDVFYDKYRSVDTSK
+716 
-731 LVGEEKAKY
+731 
-740 IEATKKAVSNGSKY
+740 
-754 LDEKTYRDVYDLI
+754 
-767 PDLAKSL
+767 
-774 EERGLDSQSISPVIG
+774 
-789 RDVFTKTP
+789 
-797 LTNSPSHGANKSTTL
+797 
-812 PSGNFTNS
+812 
-820 RSDIRNSSIDNDIN
+820 
-834 ISQNVANDIQ
+834 
-844 NQGDVENGQTK
+844 ENGQTQPYQMPFADNEQNDLLK
-855 SYNGSY
+855 PIISKLDTLDENFIKLYRLENETIASTKQDIINFYNGSI
-861 EDDFAR
+861 DGTIKDGR
-867 LQDTSRELLKKFE
+867 LIF
-880 NSGTTYQELD
+880 
-890 EGVRERYTRGI
+890 
-901 QEKLGREINSN
+901 GRI
-912 PNVHESSLK
+912 
-921 SQSKGT
+921 
-927 EFKIYSNVSSETF
+927 SETNANDIKNDTNIDVKGYSVTLDSSYIKHIDKRHIQNSAKRIPLAVDDLSLIPTIISDYDSIESKIF
-940 HDAFETIKPYVQ
+940 DNGEKQLVFKKKIGNEYLVATMVSNRKKRLIVQSLYITKKESGGTQPRHVSFEALRSTSETRTGDTDSSTNNV
-952 QNEMVDLHDD
+952 NENRTAV
-962 YSNCKNYLSSDGLQ
+962 NT
-976 GFSIDPDGNL
+976 
-986 ISVFNAD
+986 D
-993 AGKRGYIDAIKDF
+993 AG
-1006 VKQQGATHLDCYGY
+1006 
-1020 LAKLY
+1020 
-1025 SEKFGFKIASEMDY
+1025 
-1039 NMEYDHHG
+1039 
-1047 IAERFDKPSVSFLV
+1047 
-1061 KSDADVETKH
+1061 
-1071 FGKDDY
+1071 
-1077 DAAKA
+1077 
-1082 YQMSFVKENE
+1082 
-1092 SNETKN
+1092 
-1098 SASSQTQVNGDGGNS
+1098 
-1113 ENNGNGESHNG
+1113 
-1124 KQKNVSDTYQS
+1124 
-1135 PSTPDERTKAY
+1135 DERTKAY

-1201 SSRVEQGKKYSAGV
+1201 SSRGEQGKRYSAGV

-1236 KNATVKQRGGETQKL
+1236 KNATVKQRGGEAQKL
-1251 ADFVDSETL
+1251 TDFVDSETL

-1317 SELTKRQFKIDQSK
+1317 AELTKRQFKIDQSK

-1341 IRQIAKSLPSYN
+1341 IRQIAKSLPRYN

-1455 SKATSLNSE
+1455 SRATSINSE
-1464 VSYMNEAFGK
+1464 VSYMNEALGK

-1533 LPDKSAEIK
+1533 LPEKSAEIK

-1566 AYLMLSDAETKS
+1566 AYLMLSDTETKS

-1598 AYDPSST
+1598 EYDPSST

-1650 DTTVSDNK
+1650 DTTVADNK

-1691 GNVTKARQAA
+1691 GNVTKSRQAA

-1776 DLVRSDALL
+1776 ELVRSDALL

-1792 VNATLGFSPINPM
+1792 VNATLGFSPINPL

-1909 QIKEAVRLWQEDVN
+1909 QIKEAVRLWQTDVN

-1980 IKWAKGVIAGANA
+1980 IKWAKGVIADAIA
-1993 SEAKVSYAKDVLA
+1993 SEAKVNYAKDVLA
-2006 KATATRNSIIK
+2006 KATATRNAIVK

-2049 WDESPIDGDMVA
+2049 WDEIPIDGDTVV

-2140 AFSSFDPRLAVD
+2140 AFSSFDPKLAVD
-2152 TNNLLYASEK
+2152 TKNLLYASEK

-2173 ALYERVGDVSDDVKV
+2173 ALYERVGDVSGDVKV
-2188 EMRTL
+2188 ELRTL

-2208 YKNDKGDDVTISWT
+2208 YKNDKGDDVTISWS

-2232 RANAKLAKTVKTDYY
+2232 KANAKLAKTVKTDYY

-2273 VVTKKIPTNAASALA
+2273 VVTKKAPTNAASALA

-2359 MDNKTIKEVT
+2359 MDNKTIREVA
-2369 SA
+2369 SSK

>member
-31 GSSDQISETGSQSH
+31 GSSDQISETVSQSH
-45 SDGKNMFQKVMG
+45 SDGKSQFQKVMG
-57 GIDNIGYRMGK
+57 GIDNIGYRIGK

-172 FDDNFMTNNGVGQFV
+172 FDDNFMTNNAVGQFV
-187 GDMAES
+187 GDMADS

-202 LGKFAGGI
+202 IGNYAGGI
-210 AEKAALKAGNIIG
+210 AGSAASTAGKADKIA
-223 AAEKAEKV
+223 
-231 GKLVSTAMIGV
+231 KLVSTAMIGV

-255 GANAGKALLYGLAS
+255 GANAGQAILYGLAS

-275 TEYIPWERAPGL
+275 TEYIPWEKVPGL
-287 GKLIGKN
+287 GKLLGQN

-331 TIYKGADSL
+331 TVYKGTDSL

-391 WYGEYMKEVD
+391 WYGEYMKEVN

-417 IQYEDGCEEIAGKLK
+417 IQYEEGCEEIAGRLK
-432 EISQKGEEIGKLWDK
+432 EISQKGEEIGKLWEK
-447 IPEGKKDAVREFFS
+447 VPEGKKDAVREFFS

-482 KPIGNVGG
+482 KPIGNMGG
-490 VQGQTQTQPS
+490 VQGQTQAQPLD
-500 NNVANGAQS
+500 NMA
-509 QGNVV
+509 
-514 NDLGAETLNSSPFQ
+514 
-528 ILSDSNG
+528 
-535 NVSLM
+535 
-540 FEGKNYEI
+540 
-548 NFNDIKI
+548 
-555 DGKIVRDANSEPL
+555 
-568 FEIAEKFNA
+568 
-577 KAKDSFN
+577 
-584 DVKSNLF
+584 
-591 EGIAEKYNLKLELAD
+591 YN
-606 LNGNRMDDPGI
+606 
-617 KSVSSFADRLYRNYK
+617 
-632 EKGNLNPNA
+632 
-641 VKDMIRGVYVFDE
+641 
-654 NSKLPENIASLLDD
+654 
-668 MQSQGYEIKKLDAKN
+668 
-683 GSLYKGIH
+683 
-691 LNLSKDGVNVEIQL
+691 
-705 HTPDSWKLKLQ
+705 T
-716 GDVFYDKYRSVDTSK
+716 
-731 LVGEEKAKY
+731 
-740 IEATKKAVSNGSKY
+740 
-754 LDEKTYRDVYDLI
+754 
-767 PDLAKSL
+767 
-774 EERGLDSQSISPVIG
+774 
-789 RDVFTKTP
+789 
-797 LTNSPSHGANKSTTL
+797 
-812 PSGNFTNS
+812 
-820 RSDIRNSSIDNDIN
+820 
-834 ISQNVANDIQ
+834 QNVANNMQ
-844 NQGDVENGQTK
+844 NQGGVENGQTQ

-927 EFKIYSNVSSETF
+927 EFKIYSNISAETF

-952 QNEMVDLHDD
+952 QNELVDLHDD

-976 GFSIDPDGNL
+976 GFSIDQDGNL

-1006 VKQQGATHLDCYGY
+1006 VKEQGATHLDCYGY

-1061 KSDADVETKH
+1061 KSDADVETKR

-1098 SASSQTQVNGDGGNS
+1098 SASGQTQVNGDGGNG
-1113 ENNGNGESHNG
+1113 ENNGNGEYHNG
-1124 KQKNVSDTYQS
+1124 KPKSFSDTYQS

-1146 RKAEETYQSNQQ
+1146 RKAEDTYQSNQQ

-1220 RDSAISTLDAQ
+1220 RDIAISTLDAQ

-1251 ADFVDSETL
+1251 TDFVDSETL

-1282 IAKTREMFE
+1282 IAKTRKMFE

-1317 SELTKRQFKIDQSK
+1317 AELTKRQFKIDQSK

-1341 IRQIAKSLPSYN
+1341 IRQIAKSLPRYN
-1353 ILLKDGRRA
+1353 ILLKDGRRV

-1371 KKSYAKWAND
+1371 KRSYAKWAND

-1455 SKATSLNSE
+1455 SRATSLNSE
-1464 VSYMNEAFGK
+1464 VSYMNEALGK

-1533 LPDKSAEIK
+1533 LPEKSAEIK

-1598 AYDPSST
+1598 EYDPSST

-1611 ILGDDLIERGK
+1611 IIGDDLIERGK

-1672 RTNSIEALEKNA
+1672 KTNSIEALEKNA

-1691 GNVTKARQAA
+1691 GNVTKSRQAA
-1701 QAMVVLEATDPF
+1701 QAMVVLEAEDPF

-1740 GLNVTGEDGK
+1740 GLNVKGEDGK

-1776 DLVRSDALL
+1776 ELVRSDALL
-1785 TKMQALS
+1785 TKMQAFS
-1792 VNATLGFSPINPM
+1792 VNATLGFSPINPL

-1894 LEYVKSAHPEMSASE
+1894 LEYVKSAHPEMSAGE
-1909 QIKEAVRLWQEDVN
+1909 QIKEAVMLWQTDVN

-1931 MSKSQSSLG
+1931 ISKSQSSLG

-1980 IKWAKGVIAGANA
+1980 IKWAKGVIANANA
-1993 SEAKVSYAKDVLA
+1993 SEAKVNYAKDVLT
-2006 KATATRNSIIK
+2006 KATATRNAIVK

-2049 WDESPIDGDMVA
+2049 WDESPIDGDTVV

-2140 AFSSFDPRLAVD
+2140 AFSSFDPKLAVD
-2152 TNNLLYASEK
+2152 TKNLLYASEK

-2188 EMRTL
+2188 ELRTL

-2232 RANAKLAKTVKTDYY
+2232 KANAKLAKTVKTDCY

-2266 REASLAK
+2266 REASLGK
-2273 VVTKKIPTNAASALA
+2273 VVTKKTPTNAASALA

>member
-31 GSSDQISETGSQSH
+31 GSSEQISETDSQSN

-85 GALGDVT
+85 GALGDAT

-97 KPYTDWAKHDMSD
+97 KPYTDWAKHNMSD

-162 EDFKKNYQYD
+162 EDFKKNYQFD
-172 FDDNFMTNNGVGQFV
+172 FDDNFMTNNAVGQFV

-255 GANAGKALLYGLAS
+255 GANVGQALLYGLAS

-353 KSFASGALMGGLMEG
+353 KSFASGALMGGIMEG

-417 IQYEDGCEEIAGKLK
+417 IQYEDGCEEIAGRLK

-447 IPEGKKDAVREFFS
+447 VPEGKKDAVREFFS

-490 VQGQTQTQPS
+490 VQEQTQTQPS
-500 NNVANGAQS
+500 NNLANGAPS

-514 NDLGAETLNSSPFQ
+514 NDLGAETLNSSPVQ

-654 NSKLPENIASLLDD
+654 NSKLPENIASLLND

-731 LVGEEKAKY
+731 LAGEEKAKY

-834 ISQNVANDIQ
+834 ISQNVNNDKI
-844 NQGDVENGQTK
+844 
-855 SYNGSY
+855 S
-861 EDDFAR
+861 
-867 LQDTSRELLKKFE
+867 
-880 NSGTTYQELD
+880 
-890 EGVRERYTRGI
+890 ER
-901 QEKLGREINSN
+901 
-912 PNVHESSLK
+912 
-921 SQSKGT
+921 
-927 EFKIYSNVSSETF
+927 
-940 HDAFETIKPYVQ
+940 A
-952 QNEMVDLHDD
+952 
-962 YSNCKNYLSSDGLQ
+962 
-976 GFSIDPDGNL
+976 
-986 ISVFNAD
+986 
-993 AGKRGYIDAIKDF
+993 
-1006 VKQQGATHLDCYGY
+1006 
-1020 LAKLY
+1020 
-1025 SEKFGFKIASEMDY
+1025 
-1039 NMEYDHHG
+1039 
-1047 IAERFDKPSVSFLV
+1047 
-1061 KSDADVETKH
+1061 
-1071 FGKDDY
+1071 
-1077 DAAKA
+1077 
-1082 YQMSFVKENE
+1082 
-1092 SNETKN
+1092 
-1098 SASSQTQVNGDGGNS
+1098 
-1113 ENNGNGESHNG
+1113 
-1124 KQKNVSDTYQS
+1124 
-1135 PSTPDERTKAY
+1135 KAY

-1201 SSRVEQGKKYSAGV
+1201 SSRGEQGKRYSAGV
-1215 DTSLS
+1215 DTSLN

-1236 KNATVKQRGGETQKL
+1236 KNATIKQRGGETQKL
-1251 ADFVDSETL
+1251 TDFVDSETL

-1282 IAKTREMFE
+1282 IAKIREMFE

-1317 SELTKRQFKIDQSK
+1317 AELTKRQFKIDQSK
-1331 YADESAADGT
+1331 YADESSADGT
-1341 IRQIAKSLPSYN
+1341 IRQIAKSLPRYN

-1371 KKSYAKWAND
+1371 KKSYAKWAKD
-1381 AYATLKGIYDNGQLV
+1381 AYSTLKGIYDNGQLV

-1411 LIANGGDQSSKSM
+1411 FIANGGDQSSKSM

-1455 SKATSLNSE
+1455 SRATNVNLE
-1464 VSYMNEAFGK
+1464 VSYTNEALGK

-1481 RIRAFANEQV
+1481 RIVVFANEQV
-1491 KLSNAGDILMGYDGS
+1491 KLSDAGDLLMGYNDS

-1533 LPDKSAEIK
+1533 LPKKNAEIK

-1650 DTTVSDNK
+1650 DTTVADNK

-1762 TRMLRDFITAANGN
+1762 TRMLRDFITAANDN
-1776 DLVRSDALL
+1776 ELVRSDALL

-1792 VNATLGFSPINPM
+1792 VNATLGFSPINPL

-1909 QIKEAVRLWQEDVN
+1909 QIKEAVRLWQTDVN

-1980 IKWAKGVIAGANA
+1980 IKWAKGVIADANA
-1993 SEAKVSYAKDVLA
+1993 SEAKISYAKDVLA

-2049 WDESPIDGDMVA
+2049 WDESPIDGDTVV

-2092 GLSALSSLLK
+2092 GLSAISSLLK

-2140 AFSSFDPRLAVD
+2140 AFSSFDPKLAVG
-2152 TNNLLYASEK
+2152 TKNLLYASEK

-2188 EMRTL
+2188 ELRTL

-2208 YKNDKGDDVTISWT
+2208 YKNDKGDDVTISWS
-2222 SKQEMRKYYQ
+2222 SKQNMRKYYQ
-2232 RANAKLAKTVKTDYY
+2232 KANAKLAKTVKTDYY

-2273 VVTKKIPTNAASALA
+2273 VVTKKAPTNAASALA

-2336 AILQMAGY
+2336 AVLQMAGY

>member
-1 MATPN
+1 M
-6 RAAYLTALLNQKK
+6 
-19 QNEYQGGNVVNQ
+19 
-31 GSSDQISETGSQSH
+31 
-45 SDGKNMFQKVMG
+45 
-57 GIDNIGYRMGK
+57 
-68 GLFSFLEGFADL
+68 
-80 GANAI
+80 
-85 GALGDVT
+85 
-92 GWYDS
+92 
-97 KPYTDWAKHDMSD
+97 
-110 QAMKWAMTYGDMNPI
+110 
-125 SIGKKAVEGKYVDG
+125 
-139 DYWGNLWGDL
+139 
-149 GNIFTGQDDGKFE
+149 
-162 EDFKKNYQYD
+162 
-172 FDDNFMTNNGVGQFV
+172 
-187 GDMAES
+187 
-193 FGRMVPSIA
+193 
-202 LGKFAGGI
+202 
-210 AEKAALKAGNIIG
+210 
-223 AAEKAEKV
+223 
-231 GKLVSTAMIGV
+231 
-242 SSAGSSSVEALND
+242 
-255 GANAGKALLYGLAS
+255 
-269 GAVEAG
+269 
-275 TEYIPWERAPGL
+275 
-287 GKLIGKN
+287 
-294 TLPGIGLRKF
+294 
-304 SISELGKSMAQ
+304 
-315 EGLEEVVS
+315 
-323 GVFNPILK
+323 
-331 TIYKGADSL
+331 
-340 KEFGNKDF
+340 
-348 YIDLG
+348 
-353 KSFASGALMGGLMEG
+353 
-368 VSMKANSSKYSNE
+368 
-381 GIDYINKGTE
+381 
-391 WYGEYMKEVD
+391 
-401 AFSKLD
+401 
-407 GRYANGEINS
+407 
-417 IQYEDGCEEIAGKLK
+417 
-432 EISQKGEEIGKLWDK
+432 
-447 IPEGKKDAVREFFS
+447 
-461 DPQKYAEEMRETTNR
+461 
-476 VEMDSN
+476 
-482 KPIGNVGG
+482 
-490 VQGQTQTQPS
+490 
-500 NNVANGAQS
+500 
-509 QGNVV
+509 
-514 NDLGAETLNSSPFQ
+514 
-528 ILSDSNG
+528 
-535 NVSLM
+535 
-540 FEGKNYEI
+540 
-548 NFNDIKI
+548 
-555 DGKIVRDANSEPL
+555 
-568 FEIAEKFNA
+568 
-577 KAKDSFN
+577 
-584 DVKSNLF
+584 
-591 EGIAEKYNLKLELAD
+591 
-606 LNGNRMDDPGI
+606 
-617 KSVSSFADRLYRNYK
+617 
-632 EKGNLNPNA
+632 
-641 VKDMIRGVYVFDE
+641 
-654 NSKLPENIASLLDD
+654 
-668 MQSQGYEIKKLDAKN
+668 
-683 GSLYKGIH
+683 
-691 LNLSKDGVNVEIQL
+691 
-705 HTPDSWKLKLQ
+705 
-716 GDVFYDKYRSVDTSK
+716 
-731 LVGEEKAKY
+731 
-740 IEATKKAVSNGSKY
+740 
-754 LDEKTYRDVYDLI
+754 
-767 PDLAKSL
+767 
-774 EERGLDSQSISPVIG
+774 
-789 RDVFTKTP
+789 
-797 LTNSPSHGANKSTTL
+797 
-812 PSGNFTNS
+812 
-820 RSDIRNSSIDNDIN
+820 
-834 ISQNVANDIQ
+834 
-844 NQGDVENGQTK
+844 
-855 SYNGSY
+855 
-861 EDDFAR
+861 
-867 LQDTSRELLKKFE
+867 
-880 NSGTTYQELD
+880 
-890 EGVRERYTRGI
+890 
-901 QEKLGREINSN
+901 
-912 PNVHESSLK
+912 
-921 SQSKGT
+921 
-927 EFKIYSNVSSETF
+927 
-940 HDAFETIKPYVQ
+940 
-952 QNEMVDLHDD
+952 
-962 YSNCKNYLSSDGLQ
+962 
-976 GFSIDPDGNL
+976 
-986 ISVFNAD
+986 
-993 AGKRGYIDAIKDF
+993 
-1006 VKQQGATHLDCYGY
+1006 
-1020 LAKLY
+1020 
-1025 SEKFGFKIASEMDY
+1025 
-1039 NMEYDHHG
+1039 
-1047 IAERFDKPSVSFLV
+1047 
-1061 KSDADVETKH
+1061 
-1071 FGKDDY
+1071 
-1077 DAAKA
+1077 
-1082 YQMSFVKENE
+1082 
-1092 SNETKN
+1092 
-1098 SASSQTQVNGDGGNS
+1098 
-1113 ENNGNGESHNG
+1113 
-1124 KQKNVSDTYQS
+1124 
-1135 PSTPDERTKAY
+1135 
-1146 RKAEETYQSNQQ
+1146 
-1158 LLKDAAPNKKVNLK
+1158 
-1172 TATDYAN
+1172 
-1179 AEASLVESYLNSNV
+1179 
-1193 DSDISVKF
+1193 
-1201 SSRVEQGKKYSAGV
+1201 
-1215 DTSLS
+1215 S

-1251 ADFVDSETL
+1251 ADFVDSETF
-1260 DEIRGIA
+1260 DEIKGIA

-1282 IAKTREMFE
+1282 IAKTRALFE
-1291 RKTAYLRERLSNTID
+1291 RKTAYLKERLSNTVD

-1317 SELTKRQFKIDQSK
+1317 AELTKRQFKIDQSK

-1341 IRQIAKSLPSYN
+1341 IRQIAKSLPRYN

-1443 SDQANKK
+1443 SDQANQK

-1455 SKATSLNSE
+1455 TRATNVNLE
-1464 VSYMNEAFGK
+1464 VSYTNEALGK

-1481 RIRAFANEQV
+1481 RIVTFANEQV
-1491 KLSNAGDILMGYDGS
+1491 KLSDAGDLLMGYDGS
-1506 GLQKEMD
+1506 GLQKEMNSI
-1513 AVVESKWKYYDDYYA
+1513 VESKWKYYDDYYA
-1528 MKEKY
+1528 MKDKY
-1533 LPDKSAEIK
+1533 LPEKSAEIK
-1542 SLTKELSSKVTI
+1542 SLTKELSGKVTI

-1605 YEELGK
+1605 FEELGK

-1650 DTTVSDNK
+1650 DTTVADNK

-1727 NLRNQSNDFLRLL
+1727 NLRNQCNEFLRLL

-1776 DLVRSDALL
+1776 ELVRSDALL
-1785 TKMQALS
+1785 TRMQALS
-1792 VNATLGFSPINPM
+1792 VNATLGFSPINPL

-1830 TKWVNKELIGAIKNT
+1830 TKWVNKELIAAIKNT
-1845 GVWKARYD
+1845 GVWKGRYD

-1894 LEYVKSAHPEMSASE
+1894 LEYVKSAHPEMSAAE
-1909 QIKEAVRLWQEDVN
+1909 QIKEAVRLWQTDVN

-1945 DSQIAKGLWTFQSDT
+1945 DSQIVKGLWTFQSDT

-1967 VKDISQFQSSSKL
+1967 VKDISQLRSCSKL
-1980 IKWAKGVIAGANA
+1980 IKWANKVIADANA
-1993 SEAKVSYAKDVLA
+1993 SEAKVSYAKDVLT

-2049 WDESPIDGDMVA
+2049 WDESPIDGDTVV

-2092 GLSALSSLLK
+2092 GLSALSNLLK

-2140 AFSSFDPRLAVD
+2140 AFSSFDPKLAVD
-2152 TNNLLYASEK
+2152 TKNLLYASEK

-2188 EMRTL
+2188 ELRTL

-2208 YKNDKGDDVTISWT
+2208 YKNDKGDDVTISWS

-2232 RANAKLAKTVKTDYY
+2232 KANAKLAKTVKTDYY

-2273 VVTKKIPTNAASALA
+2273 VVTKKVPTNAASALA

-2311 KTMSRKQRAIA
+2311 KTMSRKQRAVA
-2322 YVNSLKGLSKAQRM
+2322 YVNSLKGLSKAQKM

-2344 TVDSKYLGQLLRESG
+2344 TVDSKYLGQLLKEAG
-2359 MDNKTIKEVT
+2359 MDNKAIKEMT
-2369 SA
+2369 SSK